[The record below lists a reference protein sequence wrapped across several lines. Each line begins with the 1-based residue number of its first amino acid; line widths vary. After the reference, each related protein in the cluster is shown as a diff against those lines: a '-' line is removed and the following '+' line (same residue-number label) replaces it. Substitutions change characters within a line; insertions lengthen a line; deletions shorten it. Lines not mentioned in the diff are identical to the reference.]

1 MAATKKG
8 TTEIMAIDEFQK
20 TFDSTRSSMENLH
33 VVLLNNKSLR
43 PTEADVELKKCAQ
56 LHTSVQQQIE
66 VVIELGNRVLNRLA
80 EAYAPPRVAPTP
92 QMLSTTNVLTPTNN
106 HTTAI
111 SCHESHNNNHNVQT
125 HINATCATAN
135 TPAARLPLPTDLQY
149 ARARIELLLNQIERK
164 QTEIRTA
171 WLELLQSIREAR
183 ELTHLEEGVAF
194 VTNWIL
200 QTAEQML
207 SRQYSIGGDVHSC
220 ETLRAAHDVL
230 ELECRETY
238 GFYAELLYK
247 IDAFAGV
254 KDSHA
259 YKDLMSQCDFMQFVC
274 RSFATRLERRRNV
287 LITSLRFFRL
297 VSEYFDRTTAVFE
310 TLVMGNKIAEENFV
324 AAAETLQQLKESQ
337 LSLANLERELVKEG
351 EKLSDMLAMPVK
363 DALGRDLHIDY
374 SEDIG
379 NVRDILDTT
388 LARRNIFG
396 DSVELQKLTLEQV
409 THIYTYEQDGRMA
422 IKWMEDLYNVMIKCH
437 SHVGCNIHEI
447 QVQKDELQTF
457 QETGKSI
464 YNYGCQLLEASQA
477 LRISCRLDAE
487 AIPQRMSQQLRQT
500 WHRLQA
506 ISQEHMTRLRV
517 SAVFHRSVEEYCQQL
532 QELRLSVRNLKQ
544 TPNSSSGI
552 SSESDT
558 RASPPIIIGGREA
571 ADETVER
578 EGRVGAEEE
587 ITTQN
592 IDGYADKSTTT
603 SVTMPTGGAS
613 GAAALLRDQLRKHLM
628 VREQLLLEVGR
639 MVRLGRL
646 LKTRLKEPFVLD
658 AVTGMSITVDELA
671 TDASSSAGDTQTQSS
686 SPVGTVDS
694 ASTADSN
701 TIVIKPTGNNDIAC
715 AAISHK
721 LQEIA
726 EVAESLDASIRD
738 VQQDAEALEV
748 NATNTAEKKR
758 EAMRSYSSEDWH
770 SRSTEDDS
778 FVTASEGNFTPHSHS
793 SSYQTASGRTSSFI
807 SCDKSSFDVSEADD
821 STFAST
827 FEIPVD
833 INMSYDGTEHS
844 FVSAQQQD
852 STPSP
857 QQQELQQ
864 QNTHESPTDGGAYAL
879 PPTNDDGDGSSIAD
893 IEELHS
899 QSVTPT
905 PGDGDVEH
913 YNFQSIPIE
922 SESDL
927 ESSCIVDSPSLQVL
941 TEEVSVTSVTPE
953 SPDKLYI
960 KVVELEPKITTLG
973 TNLDESIR
981 LQRDHD
987 ETLRNIQ
994 NLPGPMDEF
1003 VQKADKLLASK
1014 RISSELVNA
1023 MADTLNIIWQDILH
1037 LLHDR
1042 QHILHLGTQLQEKMA
1057 QCQRRMDQL
1066 EVACIDTM
1074 LPIEVTAVQEFLNKF
1089 KQLRIDMLTAVMAA
1103 LKDGNELLAQLK
1115 ELVNL
1120 ETLDTRPE
1128 HIKRDAAR
1136 ALHQVQLWLE
1146 ALHDRRNA
1154 LETAWQTRKVQL
1166 EHCLTLALLGRELDE
1181 VEAALRQQR
1190 SEVDSLFS
1198 LGECEHSANNALH
1211 NYREWKQQALL
1222 LRDRALKITRAKEKL
1237 QASGTFTGD
1246 EACARAYN
1254 VLSACTEHLD
1264 LVDQRE
1270 HWLQQSRDFFA
1281 KAENTLSVLEKLE
1294 VELAN
1299 VRLPPNTPESFAMYA
1314 KVTRDV
1320 RSFTEEPLR
1329 LGYSILDEVGRTQ
1342 PETQGVKRVL
1352 DEIENRKTYIES
1364 ICSTSNEDHQRVQKA
1379 LADFL
1384 AQYNDLLNWLM
1395 SSGQLYL
1402 QQHVDMGSTLEQSK
1416 QFLLQHHE
1424 LMQDLEIKGELINLL
1439 LESIKAH
1446 LESLSPQQ
1454 RYDVDSKAEA
1464 LHKHW
1469 IELKDLVLKRVDC
1482 VSLLIEFFEKAN
1494 ELASQL
1500 DNLDKQLK
1508 QTADEQKLQF
1518 LQENWKHIRADYADL
1533 KSLGTRFINL
1543 KIVDP
1548 YLETK
1553 SSVTAVEDILN
1564 GFSKR
1569 QVDVTTSLDNWTT
1582 QIAEKREVEIILEK
1596 IMSDN
1601 EETATKTTQ
1610 VDTQLYPVFTS
1621 SSLDARQLHTI
1632 TSDKLTHVLQDIDK
1646 AQDELQHR
1654 IHTTLGIQT
1663 KNPESL
1669 QKIEQVISNLRA
1681 LKSKLEGI
1689 RYDYKTLLE
1698 NILKFLVEITELQR
1712 NIDDFFAKQQQQQSQ
1727 LGSSGEV
1734 ADIERTIV
1742 EHEKFRDNCMDK
1754 FRSLITQSELL
1765 IDRVRALEPPG
1776 AREID
1781 TDRILKLLEN
1791 LRLHFEA
1798 GNSERMSR
1806 LERLG
1811 KLEQF
1816 KTDLCDI
1823 NRSLDSVSKQLHEIN
1838 GQSVDS
1844 LAAAKTTSLAF
1855 EYFERT
1861 IENSMPTFLVPVK
1874 HQLRWGHNSK
1884 PLKLLEKRID
1894 KFTET
1899 TSEQLLITNP
1909 ESQTYVREELQKLNE
1924 KWRHFK
1930 DQVKNKR
1937 KSLDQ
1942 ATEFF
1947 EKVEKIDAEYREI
1960 SYFYNSVSNKI
1971 TYLRDPVEASNLV
1984 NDIEKYVVTREGPLL
1999 DKLEQA
2005 AQCAHDLNKVS
2016 TLYNDVR
2023 GIFQAF
2029 MKLRSDISVVQE
2041 RLKNEERL
2049 REQREKEAREQEE
2062 RERVAREAEAK
2073 ERAARE
2079 SEERER
2085 VARELAAREQ
2095 ALREEEARLQAIRE
2109 QTARE
2114 QAAREQAAREEE
2126 ARLQALREQAQ
2137 RDEEARLQALREQA
2151 RREEEARLE
2160 ALRQEE
2166 ARLQT
2171 LREQTKR
2178 EEEARLQALREQAAR
2193 EEEARLQ
2200 ALREQARREEE
2211 VRLET
2216 IRKEETRLQALREQ
2230 TKREEEARLQALREH
2245 ASREEEARLQFLREQ
2260 AKREEEN
2267 RLLALR
2273 EQATRE
2279 EEARLQALREQT
2291 KRDEYARLQS
2301 VRDQIDHQRIVTE
2314 NIRKDIQVNEIF
2326 TEIKYVSPRFN
2337 RQLKDAITR
2346 EGDKFTFECEVIG
2359 NPEPAVEWFKD
2370 GISIQNNPDYK
2381 TTYERGTCRLVIE
2394 ETFTADS
2401 ARFSCRASNL
2411 VGSNETSGNLSVRE
2425 NAIEMQM
2432 VPPRIIRFL
2441 ESGKATEGSTFQF
2454 LCVVSGNPLPTVQW
2468 YKNDKCIDDS
2478 PDYVI
2483 NYNNGEA
2490 TLRFEEVFLEDDAV
2504 YTCSASNPA
2513 GIEHCSASLIVEP
2526 LEPTEVPHFKIP
2538 LSNAMARVGQK
2549 IKLEALIGGI
2559 PRPDIFWMHNGK
2571 PYVPRDSKYEYGRAT
2586 LIIPQAYPN
2595 DAGVYVLTAKN
2606 LAGEAYSSCN
2616 VVVKGRLPNE
2626 TSDSELASDMEPI
2639 KPSVQLPL
2647 KDVSIFE
2654 GKPVRL
2660 DCVIVGQPEPEVIW
2674 YHNERPVKESADVQ
2688 LLFQGDRCSLIVQEV
2703 YQEDAG
2709 NYKVV
2714 AINSAGEASSSCE
2727 LKVTPLNIAEPATR
2741 AQSERQSV
2749 PKETLPKFDKFLT
2762 DVLADEGETV
2772 EMEVS
2777 VSGDQPLTAKWY
2789 LANKELCESERLSMN
2804 DNTAIGAFKLILK
2817 NVVSDDRGVYTVK
2830 VSNNT
2835 GDAKCFS
2842 QLNVKSVNAPENQRS
2857 QQVEPVEKF
2866 TCPEFKELFSDKQAY
2881 ADDMVKFECIVK
2893 GKPTPKVHWCFNEQP
2908 VHGHNF
2914 LVSTSGERQVL
2925 TIQKASIDTVG
2936 KISCI
2941 AENEIG
2947 KATCAAYLNLL
2958 GPGMQLQLPATSDL
2972 QTSTQEHNTESSRVI
2987 IKKQTFTTTST
2998 SQISS
3003 FEGNMPQT
3011 EIHHSSAHIDQ
3022 SLKQLGAQQ
3031 PEVIE
3036 THHYQ
3041 ELHKSKD
3048 MSTPNVQQKSFTLVQ
3063 SAGNGPSQQP
3073 AITGT
3078 AGVAV
3083 PESPTRLR
3091 KQIAP
3096 RFTTPLTG
3104 KIVDQGTDVAME
3116 AIYDGFPSPEIKVEK
3131 NGEQLFENQR
3141 LKIENRCNRISIEL
3155 KQVGVADA
3163 GRYAVTATNTMGQS
3177 TSTADLVVKKT
3188 IFPPVFGRRLQA
3200 QVVKRGEKII
3210 MEVEVTGLPE
3220 PTVTWM
3226 KDDKPIQEAGV
3237 SQHRLLSQ
3245 GNSYKLI
3252 IEKGQYSDSG
3262 KYMVKATNAGGE
3274 AKSIADCA
3282 ILEPSP
3288 ERLQEVVKT
3297 IVYETPVD
3305 LKTETF
3311 AKEPPSFETTQTDIS
3326 TASDLHGLSES
3337 KIVTEHRCTTEATMR
3352 LEHKQAYLDLPTL
3365 SERPKT
3371 PTAATNIS
3379 TSTEL
3384 PDWQHVKSVSTNTDS
3399 TRSKTGSTQT
3409 PPQVP
3414 PKPYTTSNNIAP
3426 TPTTQQSQFQST
3438 LSTELDGSYK
3448 GVGETP
3454 LLTSATTTTSTSKYE
3469 STTSEKKSSSF
3480 DFFKKIESQ
3489 GGTQPAPPG
3498 ERYQKQEVNAV
3509 NKRMTPL
3516 TISRPSGAT
3525 AQSATLEDD
3534 LKNLNLIPG
3543 SPPEICF
3550 IPKFEATNGKPQM
3563 INDRIKILEASQQSP
3578 KEPPIGGV
3586 RTLPLLPVSQTFKH
3600 ESTMSK
3606 EVKVEYGQPIIR
3618 PAATLP
3624 APQQF
3629 TRSPS
3634 PKPSAEGVAMS
3645 KLWTPSNLSGY
3656 ESGTSELEQRYKT
3669 ETETDTKMEQRE
3681 IRVQK
3686 VPTPAPDLSAPYLVK
3701 EISKAINVPTTPQRE
3716 KTPLDDIHLVPGS
3729 PPEICFAPKPEV
3741 RRQSLVEHMEKT
3753 LEQNLQQG
3761 PSKVLPMSVPTLTP
3775 TTTPQVAK
3783 TTTTYKPPPPV
3794 IPTKLTVGQPY
3805 ESDYESDRW
3814 KYSGSESD
3822 EASFRPV
3829 GKSVPDGLVG
3839 TPTVPTTHHTFKT
3852 SGYAADTE
3860 DISSFRKM
3868 ESTHQES
3875 RSFYESTS
3883 SSKSSQQLPQAPMTS
3898 LFKTPPQQPQYT
3910 PQFTPAPAPA
3920 PSQSFY
3926 QQPQLEK
3933 QPPAPLYYSSKE
3945 EGGHEKQLYSDK
3957 NEYRREEKDYKS
3969 VSSMSSSY
3977 YNASNIS
3984 NISNISAPKYQSV
3997 PLKLPT
4003 PTVTPVPAQRK
4014 TPAEFSDYSSEVEER
4029 FRSVSR
4035 TQESDNE
4042 IKGYR
4047 VVFPP
4052 TPTPKSHLTNGH
4064 KSPAVVVTPSPMDF
4078 EPTPPAV
4085 STYPRQKFEPIKK
4098 EVRHEIKTES
4108 KEQKQYFQ
4116 QQKTQQQQQ
4125 VYKPKPVAAKFIA
4138 ATQQQQQQQP
4148 QPRYEPRAQPAL
4160 YYNAIAGTPLHMAKM
4175 ATETKNVMHMK
4186 ESSESCQRV
4195 VNMQQ
4200 TKRVIHFDSQKEQQQ
4215 ERQVSTPLEPFPYSP
4230 SPSRYTPTQQAR
4242 VPPPPTPTK
4251 FVPGEFRE
4259 SDYESE
4265 VENAKIGPL
4274 WMPHGENGP
4283 LRFRHVEPPQTGRA
4297 CSVPRAYERIL
4308 SPMEFDRGPEMP
4320 TKIKVDPNELRSQR
4334 GSSLSAT
4341 GTTTSQRT
4349 QSLNRHSSMKSST
4362 SSSYQQR
4369 YQTLQPDATVVE
4381 KRFPRDDMNL
4391 KVGSPPKYGYVQSHI
4406 DQQGKQMSS
4415 TFLQKSHQFI
4425 SDITSDL
4432 QQKSSKTTKI
4442 YNGSAEPKVIT
4453 HSFRPG
4459 FKRAP
4464 SEGDNK
4470 PQAYRDESRVSQYG
4484 TKCVD
4489 PNTGLIY
4496 FKYDF
4501 GYEFGIL
4508 FPGEGHKFVSNQWNS
4523 SSSTLPP
4530 RHASAT
4536 PTQQLLQGG
4545 RKSPYPLSGGDGELV
4560 IPVQHE
4566 RTTAATPTR
4575 SFTPTQLSVPYA
4587 RPASSLSGYYS
4598 DTGTASR
4605 RSPAPPGV
4613 RGVGGGVSGVHRLKK
4628 RYSLPNTQVID
4639 INIDRLH
4646 DNEPLNRLAY
4656 LNTAIELPSDV
4667 PVNAHLNRDDYPKRA
4682 PQFITPLKEY
4692 AVMLG
4697 QIARFE
4703 CIVQSHPP
4711 ANVTWSRNGV
4721 ALQNNAKYAIEYRN
4735 GVCRLTIPQAYPD
4748 DAGVY
4753 ACTATNP
4760 LGTATTS
4767 GQLLVQAKRL

>member
-1 MAATKKG
+1 MEEDVLNALQTRTAYLAGGYDRAGKIIVVVNIINDLQLWNRRCLELSIAYLKSALSAATLQRGVTVIVDAQKSTTRITRTHARIIYALFDEITVNLFLVRAEGFWEKHVDTCTSKSQAKG
-8 TTEIMAIDEFQK
+8 EPIVLSKARLIKYFDLSQLPEELGGTLSFNYDLWLQQRKAIDEFQK
-20 TFDSTRSSMENLH
+20 TFDSTLSSMENLH

-66 VVIELGNRVLNRLA
+66 VVIELGNRVLNRLS
-80 EAYAPPRVAPTP
+80 EAYAPPIAAPTP
-92 QMLSTTNVLTPTNN
+92 QISATTNVLTPAINN
-106 HTTAI
+106 TATI
-111 SCHESHNNNHNVQT
+111 PCHESHNNNNSVQT
-125 HINATCATAN
+125 QTNFNCTTAN
-135 TPAARLPLPTDLQY
+135 TPATRLPLPPDLQY

-324 AAAETLQQLKESQ
+324 TAAETLQQLKESQ
-337 LSLANLERELVKEG
+337 LSLGNLERELVKEG

-409 THIYTYEQDGRMA
+409 THIYTYEADGRMA

-487 AIPQRMSQQLRQT
+487 AIPQRMSQQLQHT

-558 RASPPIIIGGREA
+558 RASPPIIIGGRETV
-571 ADETVER
+571 DEAVER
-578 EGRVGAEEE
+578 SSRDGAEEE
-587 ITTQN
+587 GTTHS
-592 IDGYADKSTTT
+592 IGGYADKSTTT
-603 SVTMPTGGAS
+603 SVTTTTKGGAS
-613 GAAALLRDQLRKHLM
+613 GAAALLRDQLRKHLV

-686 SPVGTVDS
+686 SSPVGTVDS
-694 ASTADSN
+694 ASTVDSN

-726 EVAESLDASIRD
+726 EVAESLDAAIRD

-748 NATNTAEKKR
+748 NATSSAEKKR

-827 FEIPVD
+827 FEIPAD

-857 QQQELQQ
+857 QQQELHQQ
-864 QNTHESPTDGGAYAL
+864 QNTNDSPSDGG
-879 PPTNDDGDGSSIAD
+879 DDGDGSSIAD

-913 YNFQSIPIE
+913 YNYQSIPIE

-927 ESSCIVDSPSLQVL
+927 ESSCIADSPSLQVL
-941 TEEVSVTSVTPE
+941 TEEVPVTSVTPE

-1037 LLHDR
+1037 LLQDR
-1042 QHILHLGTQLQEKMA
+1042 QHILHLATQLQEKMA

-1074 LPIEVTAVQEFLNKF
+1074 LPIEVAAVQEFLNKF

-1136 ALHQVQLWLE
+1136 AVHQVQLWLE
-1146 ALHDRRNA
+1146 APHDRRNA

-1198 LGECEHSANNALH
+1198 LGECEHTANNALH

-1299 VRLPPNTPESFAMYA
+1299 VRLPPNTPESFTMYA

-1379 LADFL
+1379 LSDFL

-1698 NILKFLVEITELQR
+1698 NILKFLAEITELQR

-1727 LGSSGEV
+1727 LGGSGGDV
-1734 ADIERTIV
+1734 ADIERTIT
-1742 EHEKFRDNCMDK
+1742 EHEKFRDTCMDK

-1838 GQSVDS
+1838 EQSVDS

-2062 RERVAREAEAK
+2062 RERAAREAEAK

-2079 SEERER
+2079 SAERER

-2095 ALREEEARLQAIRE
+2095 ALRDEEARLLVIRE
-2109 QTARE
+2109 QAARE

-2151 RREEEARLE
+2151 RREEETRLE

-2166 ARLQT
+2166 ARLQV

-2211 VRLET
+2211 ARLET
-2216 IRKEETRLQALREQ
+2216 LRKEEARLQALREQ
-2230 TKREEEARLQALREH
+2230 TKREEEARLQALREQTV
-2245 ASREEEARLQFLREQ
+2245 REEEARLQALREQ
-2260 AKREEEN
+2260 ARREEEN

-2291 KRDEYARLQS
+2291 KRDEFARLQS

-2326 TEIKYVSPRFN
+2326 TEIKYASPRFN

-2346 EGDKFTFECEVIG
+2346 EGDKFTFECEVVG

-2381 TTYERGTCRLVIE
+2381 TTYERGICRLVIE

-2411 VGSNETSGNLSVRE
+2411 VGSNETSANLSVRE

-2432 VPPRIIRFL
+2432 VPPRIVRFL
-2441 ESGKATEGSTFQF
+2441 ESGKATEGSTFEF

-2688 LLFQGDRCSLIVQEV
+2688 LLFQGDRCSLIIQEV

-2741 AQSERQSV
+2741 AQTERQSV

-2789 LANKELCESERLSMN
+2789 LANKELSESERLSMSAN
-2804 DNTAIGAFKLILK
+2804 PAVGGFKLILK

-2830 VSNNT
+2830 VSNNA

-2857 QQVEPVEKF
+2857 QQVEPVEKL

-2914 LVSTSGERQVL
+2914 LVSTSGDRQVL

-2958 GPGMQLQLPATSDL
+2958 GPGMQLLPATSDL
-2972 QTSTQEHNTESSRVI
+2972 QTSTQEHNTESSRVT

-3048 MSTPNVQQKSFTLVQ
+3048 MSTPNVQQKLFTLVQ

-3141 LKIENRCNRISIEL
+3141 LKIENRCNRVSIEL

-3252 IEKGQYSDSG
+3252 IEKGQSSDSG

-3297 IVYETPVD
+3297 IVYETPAE
-3305 LKTETF
+3305 LKTE
-3311 AKEPPSFETTQTDIS
+3311 
-3326 TASDLHGLSES
+3326 
-3337 KIVTEHRCTTEATMR
+3337 
-3352 LEHKQAYLDLPTL
+3352 
-3365 SERPKT
+3365 
-3371 PTAATNIS
+3371 N
-3379 TSTEL
+3379 
-3384 PDWQHVKSVSTNTDS
+3384 
-3399 TRSKTGSTQT
+3399 
-3409 PPQVP
+3409 
-3414 PKPYTTSNNIAP
+3414 
-3426 TPTTQQSQFQST
+3426 
-3438 LSTELDGSYK
+3438 
-3448 GVGETP
+3448 
-3454 LLTSATTTTSTSKYE
+3454 
-3469 STTSEKKSSSF
+3469 
-3480 DFFKKIESQ
+3480 
-3489 GGTQPAPPG
+3489 
-3498 ERYQKQEVNAV
+3498 
-3509 NKRMTPL
+3509 
-3516 TISRPSGAT
+3516 
-3525 AQSATLEDD
+3525 
-3534 LKNLNLIPG
+3534 
-3543 SPPEICF
+3543 
-3550 IPKFEATNGKPQM
+3550 
-3563 INDRIKILEASQQSP
+3563 
-3578 KEPPIGGV
+3578 
-3586 RTLPLLPVSQTFKH
+3586 
-3600 ESTMSK
+3600 
-3606 EVKVEYGQPIIR
+3606 
-3618 PAATLP
+3618 
-3624 APQQF
+3624 
-3629 TRSPS
+3629 
-3634 PKPSAEGVAMS
+3634 
-3645 KLWTPSNLSGY
+3645 
-3656 ESGTSELEQRYKT
+3656 
-3669 ETETDTKMEQRE
+3669 
-3681 IRVQK
+3681 
-3686 VPTPAPDLSAPYLVK
+3686 
-3701 EISKAINVPTTPQRE
+3701 
-3716 KTPLDDIHLVPGS
+3716 
-3729 PPEICFAPKPEV
+3729 
-3741 RRQSLVEHMEKT
+3741 
-3753 LEQNLQQG
+3753 
-3761 PSKVLPMSVPTLTP
+3761 
-3775 TTTPQVAK
+3775 
-3783 TTTTYKPPPPV
+3783 
-3794 IPTKLTVGQPY
+3794 
-3805 ESDYESDRW
+3805 
-3814 KYSGSESD
+3814 
-3822 EASFRPV
+3822 
-3829 GKSVPDGLVG
+3829 
-3839 TPTVPTTHHTFKT
+3839 
-3852 SGYAADTE
+3852 
-3860 DISSFRKM
+3860 
-3868 ESTHQES
+3868 
-3875 RSFYESTS
+3875 
-3883 SSKSSQQLPQAPMTS
+3883 
-3898 LFKTPPQQPQYT
+3898 
-3910 PQFTPAPAPA
+3910 
-3920 PSQSFY
+3920 
-3926 QQPQLEK
+3926 
-3933 QPPAPLYYSSKE
+3933 
-3945 EGGHEKQLYSDK
+3945 
-3957 NEYRREEKDYKS
+3957 YKS

-3997 PLKLPT
+3997 PLKIPT

-4125 VYKPKPVAAKFIA
+4125 QVYKPKPVAAKFIA
-4138 ATQQQQQQQP
+4138 ATQQQQQQQQQ
-4148 QPRYEPRAQPAL
+4148 QPRYEPRPQPAL
-4160 YYNAIAGTPLHMAKM
+4160 YYNAIAGTPLHTAKM

-4186 ESSESCQRV
+4186 ESSETCQRV

-4200 TKRVIHFDSQKEQQQ
+4200 TKRVIHFDSQKEQQ

-4230 SPSRYTPTQQAR
+4230 SPSRYTPTQQTR

-4259 SDYESE
+4259 SDYDSE
-4265 VENAKIGPL
+4265 IENAKIRPL
-4274 WMPHGENGP
+4274 WTPHGENGP
-4283 LRFRHVEPPQTGRA
+4283 LRFRHVEPPQMGRA
-4297 CSVPRAYERIL
+4297 CSVPRAYERVL

-4320 TKIKVDPNELRSQR
+4320 AKIKVDPNELRSQR

-4341 GTTTSQRT
+4341 SQRT
-4349 QSLNRHSSMKSST
+4349 QSLNRHSSLKSST

-4391 KVGSPPKYGYVQSHI
+4391 KVGSPPKYGYIQSQI

-4425 SDITSDL
+4425 SDITNDL

-4523 SSSTLPP
+4523 SSSALPP

-4536 PTQQLLQGG
+4536 PTQQLLQSG
-4545 RKSPYPLSGGDGELV
+4545 RKSPYPLSGGVDELV

-4575 SFTPTQLSVPYA
+4575 AFTPTRLSVPYA
-4587 RPASSLSGYYS
+4587 RPASAQSGYYS
-4598 DTGTASR
+4598 DTGSASR

-4613 RGVGGGVSGVHRLKK
+4613 RSVGGGAASGVHRLKK
-4628 RYSLPNTQVID
+4628 RYSLPNTQVIH

-4646 DNEPLNRLAY
+4646 DNEPLNRLSY
-4656 LNTAIELPSDV
+4656 LNTATELPSDV

-4703 CIVQSHPP
+4703 CIVQSHPT

-4721 ALQNNAKYAIEYRN
+4721 ALQNSAKYVIEYRN

>member
-1 MAATKKG
+1 MERHRTL
-8 TTEIMAIDEFQK
+8 D
-20 TFDSTRSSMENLH
+20 SSMS
-33 VVLLNNKSLR
+33 SLYSGSNVSNTPSAQR
-43 PTEADVELKKCAQ
+43 QQHDNYNYPTLSSS
-56 LHTSVQQQIE
+56 TS
-66 VVIELGNRVLNRLA
+66 
-80 EAYAPPRVAPTP
+80 PTP
-92 QMLSTTNVLTPTNN
+92 SAGGTAGISGVGLLTGASSTNALA
-106 HTTAI
+106 TAGG
-111 SCHESHNNNHNVQT
+111 SNST
-125 HINATCATAN
+125 NATARHASELSLCSGEGGVGGGLRATTIGTVVVRCGPIQLVIA
-135 TPAARLPLPTDLQY
+135 
-149 ARARIELLLNQIERK
+149 
-164 QTEIRTA
+164 
-171 WLELLQSIREAR
+171 LLQ
-183 ELTHLEEGVAF
+183 
-194 VTNWIL
+194 
-200 QTAEQML
+200 
-207 SRQYSIGGDVHSC
+207 
-220 ETLRAAHDVL
+220 
-230 ELECRETY
+230 
-238 GFYAELLYK
+238 
-247 IDAFAGV
+247 
-254 KDSHA
+254 
-259 YKDLMSQCDFMQFVC
+259 
-274 RSFATRLERRRNV
+274 
-287 LITSLRFFRL
+287 
-297 VSEYFDRTTAVFE
+297 
-310 TLVMGNKIAEENFV
+310 
-324 AAAETLQQLKESQ
+324 
-337 LSLANLERELVKEG
+337 
-351 EKLSDMLAMPVK
+351 
-363 DALGRDLHIDY
+363 
-374 SEDIG
+374 
-379 NVRDILDTT
+379 
-388 LARRNIFG
+388 
-396 DSVELQKLTLEQV
+396 
-409 THIYTYEQDGRMA
+409 
-422 IKWMEDLYNVMIKCH
+422 
-437 SHVGCNIHEI
+437 
-447 QVQKDELQTF
+447 
-457 QETGKSI
+457 
-464 YNYGCQLLEASQA
+464 
-477 LRISCRLDAE
+477 
-487 AIPQRMSQQLRQT
+487 
-500 WHRLQA
+500 
-506 ISQEHMTRLRV
+506 
-517 SAVFHRSVEEYCQQL
+517 
-532 QELRLSVRNLKQ
+532 
-544 TPNSSSGI
+544 
-552 SSESDT
+552 
-558 RASPPIIIGGREA
+558 
-571 ADETVER
+571 
-578 EGRVGAEEE
+578 
-587 ITTQN
+587 
-592 IDGYADKSTTT
+592 
-603 SVTMPTGGAS
+603 
-613 GAAALLRDQLRKHLM
+613 
-628 VREQLLLEVGR
+628 
-639 MVRLGRL
+639 
-646 LKTRLKEPFVLD
+646 
-658 AVTGMSITVDELA
+658 
-671 TDASSSAGDTQTQSS
+671 
-686 SPVGTVDS
+686 
-694 ASTADSN
+694 
-701 TIVIKPTGNNDIAC
+701 
-715 AAISHK
+715 
-721 LQEIA
+721 
-726 EVAESLDASIRD
+726 
-738 VQQDAEALEV
+738 
-748 NATNTAEKKR
+748 
-758 EAMRSYSSEDWH
+758 
-770 SRSTEDDS
+770 
-778 FVTASEGNFTPHSHS
+778 
-793 SSYQTASGRTSSFI
+793 
-807 SCDKSSFDVSEADD
+807 
-821 STFAST
+821 
-827 FEIPVD
+827 
-833 INMSYDGTEHS
+833 
-844 FVSAQQQD
+844 
-852 STPSP
+852 
-857 QQQELQQ
+857 
-864 QNTHESPTDGGAYAL
+864 
-879 PPTNDDGDGSSIAD
+879 
-893 IEELHS
+893 
-899 QSVTPT
+899 
-905 PGDGDVEH
+905 
-913 YNFQSIPIE
+913 
-922 SESDL
+922 
-927 ESSCIVDSPSLQVL
+927 
-941 TEEVSVTSVTPE
+941 

-981 LQRDHD
+981 LQKDHD

-1042 QHILHLGTQLQEKMA
+1042 QHILHLATQLQEKMA

-1136 ALHQVQLWLE
+1136 AVHQVQLWLE

-1154 LETAWQTRKVQL
+1154 LESAWQTRKVQL

-1181 VEAALRQQR
+1181 VEATLRQQR
-1190 SEVDSLFS
+1190 SEVDNLFS
-1198 LGECEHSANNALH
+1198 LGECEHTANNALH

-1254 VLSACTEHLD
+1254 VLSSCTEHLD

-1379 LADFL
+1379 LSDFL

-1669 QKIEQVISNLRA
+1669 QKIEQVISNLRS

-1698 NILKFLVEITELQR
+1698 NILKFLAEITELQR
-1712 NIDDFFAKQQQQQSQ
+1712 NIDDFFAKQQQQHSQ
-1727 LGSSGEV
+1727 LGGSGGDV
-1734 ADIERTIV
+1734 ADIERTIA
-1742 EHEKFRDNCMDK
+1742 EHEKFRDTCMDK

-1816 KTDLCDI
+1816 KMDLCDI

-1838 GQSVDS
+1838 EQSVDS

-1861 IENSMPTFLVPVK
+1861 IE
-1874 HQLRWGHNSK
+1874 
-1884 PLKLLEKRID
+1884 LLEKRID

-1909 ESQTYVREELQKLNE
+1909 ESQTYVREELQKLND

-1930 DQVKNKR
+1930 DQVKSKR

-2005 AQCAHDLNKVS
+2005 AQCVHDLNKVS

-2041 RLKNEERL
+2041 RLKNEERM

-2062 RERVAREAEAK
+2062 RERAAREAEAK

-2079 SEERER
+2079 LAERER

-2095 ALREEEARLQAIRE
+2095 ALREEEARLLAIRE
-2109 QTARE
+2109 QAARE

-2166 ARLQT
+2166 ARLQV

-2211 VRLET
+2211 ARLET
-2216 IRKEETRLQALREQ
+2216 LRKEEARLQALREQ
-2230 TKREEEARLQALREH
+2230 TMREEEARMQALREQAAREEEARLQALREQ
-2245 ASREEEARLQFLREQ
+2245 AR
-2260 AKREEEN
+2260 REEEN
-2267 RLLALR
+2267 RLLTLR

-2291 KRDEYARLQS
+2291 KRDEFARLQS

-2326 TEIKYVSPRFN
+2326 TEIKYASPRFN

-2346 EGDKFTFECEVIG
+2346 EGDKFTFECEVVG

-2381 TTYERGTCRLVIE
+2381 TTYERGICRLVIE

-2411 VGSNETSGNLSVRE
+2411 VGSNETSANLSVRE

-2432 VPPRIIRFL
+2432 VPPRIVRFL
-2441 ESGKATEGSTFQF
+2441 QSGKATEGSTFEF

-2688 LLFQGDRCSLIVQEV
+2688 LLFQGDRCSLIIQEV

-2714 AINSAGEASSSCE
+2714 AINSAGEAASSCE

-2741 AQSERQSV
+2741 AQTERQSV

-2789 LANKELCESERLSMN
+2789 LANKELSESERLSMSSN
-2804 DNTAIGAFKLILK
+2804 PAVGAFKLILK

-2830 VSNNT
+2830 VSNNA

-2842 QLNVKSVNAPENQRS
+2842 QLNVKSVNAPENQRN
-2857 QQVEPVEKF
+2857 QQVEPVEKL
-2866 TCPEFKELFSDKQAY
+2866 TCPEFKELFSDKQAH
-2881 ADDMVKFECIVK
+2881 ADDMVKFECIVR

-2914 LVSTSGERQVL
+2914 LVSTSGSRQVL
-2925 TIQKASIDTVG
+2925 TVQKASIDTVG

-2958 GPGMQLQLPATSDL
+2958 GPGMQLLPATSDL
-2972 QTSTQEHNTESSRVI
+2972 QTSTQEHNTESSRVT

-3141 LKIENRCNRISIEL
+3141 LKIENRCNRVSIEL

-3252 IEKGQYSDSG
+3252 IEKGQSSDSG

-3297 IVYETPVD
+3297 IVYETPAE

-3311 AKEPPSFETTQTDIS
+3311 AKEPPSFETTQTEIS
-3326 TASDLHGLSES
+3326 NASDLHGLSES

-3352 LEHKQAYLDLPTL
+3352 LEHKQAYLDLPAL

-3371 PTAATNIS
+3371 PTVATNIG
-3379 TSTEL
+3379 TNTEL
-3384 PDWQHVKSVSTNTDS
+3384 PDWQHLKSASTNTDS

-3414 PKPYTTSNNIAP
+3414 PKPYTTANNIAP
-3426 TPTTQQSQFQST
+3426 TTTTQQSQFQST
-3438 LSTELDGSYK
+3438 LSTEIDGGYK

-3454 LLTSATTTTSTSKYE
+3454 LLTSATTTTSTSKFE

-3480 DFFKKIESQ
+3480 DFFKKIESL

-3498 ERYQKQEVNAV
+3498 ERYQKQEVNVV
-3509 NKRMTPL
+3509 NKRTTPL

-3534 LKNLNLIPG
+3534 LKNLNLTPG

-3550 IPKFEATNGKPQM
+3550 IPKLDTASAKPQM
-3563 INDRIKILEASQQSP
+3563 INDRIKILEASQQSQ
-3578 KEPPIGGV
+3578 KEPPTGGV

-3606 EVKVEYGQPIIR
+3606 EVKVDYGQPIIR

-3656 ESGTSELEQRYKT
+3656 ESTTSELEQKYKA
-3669 ETETDTKMEQRE
+3669 EEESDTKVAHHE

-3701 EISKAINVPTTPQRE
+3701 EISKAIHVPTTPQRE

-3741 RRQSLVEHMEKT
+3741 RRQSLVETMEKT

-3761 PSKVLPMSVPTLTP
+3761 PTKVLPMSVPTLTP
-3775 TTTPQVAK
+3775 TTALQAPKITS
-3783 TTTTYKPPPPV
+3783 TYKPPPPV
-3794 IPTKLTVGQPY
+3794 IPTKLTVGQTY

-3822 EASFRPV
+3822 EASFRPA
-3829 GKSVPDGLVG
+3829 GKSVPEGLVG
-3839 TPTVPTTHHTFKT
+3839 TPSVPTTHHTFKT

-3860 DISSFRKM
+3860 DISSYRKM

-3883 SSKSSQQLPQAPMTS
+3883 SSKSTHQLPQAPMTS
-3898 LFKTPPQQPQYT
+3898 VFKTPPQQQQYT

-3920 PSQSFY
+3920 AAQTFY

-3933 QPPAPLYYSSKE
+3933 QPPASIYYTSKE
-3945 EGGHEKQLYSDK
+3945 EGGHEKQEYSDK

-4125 VYKPKPVAAKFIA
+4125 QVYKPKPVAAKFIA
-4138 ATQQQQQQQP
+4138 ATQQQQQQKQQQQQ
-4148 QPRYEPRAQPAL
+4148 QPRYEPRPQPAL

-4175 ATETKNVMHMK
+4175 ATETKNIMHMK
-4186 ESSESCQRV
+4186 ESSETCQRV

-4200 TKRVIHFDSQKEQQQ
+4200 TKRVIHFDSQKEQQ

-4230 SPSRYTPTQQAR
+4230 SPSRYTPTQQMR

-4259 SDYESE
+4259 SDYDSE
-4265 VENAKIGPL
+4265 IENAKIRPL
-4274 WMPHGENGP
+4274 WTPHGENGP
-4283 LRFRHVEPPQTGRA
+4283 LRFRHVEPPQMGRA
-4297 CSVPRAYERIL
+4297 CSVPRAYERVL
-4308 SPMEFDRGPEMP
+4308 SPMEFDHGPEMP
-4320 TKIKVDPNELRSQR
+4320 SKIKIDPNELRSQR
-4334 GSSLSAT
+4334 GSSLSA
-4341 GTTTSQRT
+4341 TSQRT

-4391 KVGSPPKYGYVQSHI
+4391 KVGSPPKYGYIQSQI

-4425 SDITSDL
+4425 SDITSDM

-4523 SSSTLPP
+4523 SSSALPL
-4530 RHASAT
+4530 RHASGT
-4536 PTQQLLQGG
+4536 PTQQLLHSG
-4545 RKSPYPLSGGDGELV
+4545 RKSPYPLSGGVDELV

-4575 SFTPTQLSVPYA
+4575 AFTPTRLSVPYA
-4587 RPASSLSGYYS
+4587 RPASAQSGYYS
-4598 DTGTASR
+4598 DTGSASR
-4605 RSPAPPGV
+4605 RSPAPSGV
-4613 RGVGGGVSGVHRLKK
+4613 HSVSGGGAANGVHRLKK
-4628 RYSLPNTQVID
+4628 HYSLPNTQVID

-4646 DNEPLNRLAY
+4646 DNEPLNRLSY
-4656 LNTAIELPSDV
+4656 LNTATELPSDV

-4703 CIVQSHPP
+4703 CIVQSHPT

-4721 ALQNNAKYAIEYRN
+4721 ALQNSAKYVIEYRN

>member
-1 MAATKKG
+1 MERHRTL
-8 TTEIMAIDEFQK
+8 D
-20 TFDSTRSSMENLH
+20 SSMS
-33 VVLLNNKSLR
+33 SLYSGSNVSNTPSAQR
-43 PTEADVELKKCAQ
+43 QQHDNYNYPTLSSS
-56 LHTSVQQQIE
+56 TS
-66 VVIELGNRVLNRLA
+66 
-80 EAYAPPRVAPTP
+80 PTP
-92 QMLSTTNVLTPTNN
+92 SAGGTAGISGVGLLTGASSTNALA
-106 HTTAI
+106 TAGG
-111 SCHESHNNNHNVQT
+111 SNST
-125 HINATCATAN
+125 NATARHASELSLCSGEGGGGGGSGGLRATTIGTVVVRCGPIQLVIA
-135 TPAARLPLPTDLQY
+135 
-149 ARARIELLLNQIERK
+149 
-164 QTEIRTA
+164 
-171 WLELLQSIREAR
+171 LLQ
-183 ELTHLEEGVAF
+183 
-194 VTNWIL
+194 
-200 QTAEQML
+200 
-207 SRQYSIGGDVHSC
+207 
-220 ETLRAAHDVL
+220 
-230 ELECRETY
+230 
-238 GFYAELLYK
+238 
-247 IDAFAGV
+247 
-254 KDSHA
+254 
-259 YKDLMSQCDFMQFVC
+259 
-274 RSFATRLERRRNV
+274 
-287 LITSLRFFRL
+287 
-297 VSEYFDRTTAVFE
+297 
-310 TLVMGNKIAEENFV
+310 
-324 AAAETLQQLKESQ
+324 
-337 LSLANLERELVKEG
+337 
-351 EKLSDMLAMPVK
+351 
-363 DALGRDLHIDY
+363 
-374 SEDIG
+374 
-379 NVRDILDTT
+379 
-388 LARRNIFG
+388 
-396 DSVELQKLTLEQV
+396 
-409 THIYTYEQDGRMA
+409 
-422 IKWMEDLYNVMIKCH
+422 
-437 SHVGCNIHEI
+437 
-447 QVQKDELQTF
+447 
-457 QETGKSI
+457 
-464 YNYGCQLLEASQA
+464 
-477 LRISCRLDAE
+477 
-487 AIPQRMSQQLRQT
+487 
-500 WHRLQA
+500 
-506 ISQEHMTRLRV
+506 
-517 SAVFHRSVEEYCQQL
+517 
-532 QELRLSVRNLKQ
+532 
-544 TPNSSSGI
+544 
-552 SSESDT
+552 
-558 RASPPIIIGGREA
+558 
-571 ADETVER
+571 
-578 EGRVGAEEE
+578 
-587 ITTQN
+587 
-592 IDGYADKSTTT
+592 
-603 SVTMPTGGAS
+603 
-613 GAAALLRDQLRKHLM
+613 
-628 VREQLLLEVGR
+628 
-639 MVRLGRL
+639 
-646 LKTRLKEPFVLD
+646 
-658 AVTGMSITVDELA
+658 
-671 TDASSSAGDTQTQSS
+671 
-686 SPVGTVDS
+686 
-694 ASTADSN
+694 
-701 TIVIKPTGNNDIAC
+701 
-715 AAISHK
+715 
-721 LQEIA
+721 
-726 EVAESLDASIRD
+726 
-738 VQQDAEALEV
+738 
-748 NATNTAEKKR
+748 
-758 EAMRSYSSEDWH
+758 
-770 SRSTEDDS
+770 
-778 FVTASEGNFTPHSHS
+778 
-793 SSYQTASGRTSSFI
+793 
-807 SCDKSSFDVSEADD
+807 
-821 STFAST
+821 
-827 FEIPVD
+827 
-833 INMSYDGTEHS
+833 
-844 FVSAQQQD
+844 
-852 STPSP
+852 
-857 QQQELQQ
+857 
-864 QNTHESPTDGGAYAL
+864 
-879 PPTNDDGDGSSIAD
+879 
-893 IEELHS
+893 
-899 QSVTPT
+899 
-905 PGDGDVEH
+905 
-913 YNFQSIPIE
+913 
-922 SESDL
+922 
-927 ESSCIVDSPSLQVL
+927 
-941 TEEVSVTSVTPE
+941 

-1037 LLHDR
+1037 LLQDR
-1042 QHILHLGTQLQEKMA
+1042 QHILHLATQLQEKMA

-1136 ALHQVQLWLE
+1136 AVHQVQLWLE

-1198 LGECEHSANNALH
+1198 LGECEHTANNALH

-1379 LADFL
+1379 LSDFL
-1384 AQYNDLLNWLM
+1384 TQYNDLLNWLM

-1698 NILKFLVEITELQR
+1698 NILKFLAEITELQR

-1727 LGSSGEV
+1727 LGGSGGDV
-1734 ADIERTIV
+1734 ADIERTIT
-1742 EHEKFRDNCMDK
+1742 EHEKFRDTCMDK

-1798 GNSERMSR
+1798 GNSERMSQ

-1838 GQSVDS
+1838 EQSVDS

-1861 IENSMPTFLVPVK
+1861 IE
-1874 HQLRWGHNSK
+1874 
-1884 PLKLLEKRID
+1884 LLEKRID

-2062 RERVAREAEAK
+2062 RERAAREAEAK

-2079 SEERER
+2079 SAERER

-2095 ALREEEARLQAIRE
+2095 ALREEEARLLAIRE
-2109 QTARE
+2109 QAARE

-2166 ARLQT
+2166 ARLQV

-2211 VRLET
+2211 ARLET
-2216 IRKEETRLQALREQ
+2216 LRKEEARLQALREQ
-2230 TKREEEARLQALREH
+2230 TKREEEARLQALREQT
-2245 ASREEEARLQFLREQ
+2245 AREEEARLQALREQ
-2260 AKREEEN
+2260 ARREEEN

-2291 KRDEYARLQS
+2291 KRDEFARLQS

-2326 TEIKYVSPRFN
+2326 TEIKYASPRFN

-2346 EGDKFTFECEVIG
+2346 EGDKFTFECEVVG

-2381 TTYERGTCRLVIE
+2381 TTYERGICRLVIE

-2411 VGSNETSGNLSVRE
+2411 VGSNETSANLSVRE

-2432 VPPRIIRFL
+2432 VPPRIVRFL
-2441 ESGKATEGSTFQF
+2441 ESGKATEGSTFEF

-2688 LLFQGDRCSLIVQEV
+2688 LLFQGDRCSLIIQEV

-2714 AINSAGEASSSCE
+2714 AINSAGEAASSCE

-2741 AQSERQSV
+2741 AQTERQSV

-2789 LANKELCESERLSMN
+2789 LANKELSESERLSMSAN
-2804 DNTAIGAFKLILK
+2804 PAVGAFKLILK

-2830 VSNNT
+2830 VLNNA

-2857 QQVEPVEKF
+2857 QQVEPVEKL

-2914 LVSTSGERQVL
+2914 LVSTSGDRQVL

-2958 GPGMQLQLPATSDL
+2958 GPGMQLLPATSDL
-2972 QTSTQEHNTESSRVI
+2972 QTSTQEHNTESSRVT

-3048 MSTPNVQQKSFTLVQ
+3048 MSTPNVQQKLFTLVQ

-3141 LKIENRCNRISIEL
+3141 LKIENRCNRVSIEL

-3252 IEKGQYSDSG
+3252 IEKGQSSDSG

-3297 IVYETPVD
+3297 IVYETPAE
-3305 LKTETF
+3305 LKTE
-3311 AKEPPSFETTQTDIS
+3311 
-3326 TASDLHGLSES
+3326 
-3337 KIVTEHRCTTEATMR
+3337 
-3352 LEHKQAYLDLPTL
+3352 
-3365 SERPKT
+3365 
-3371 PTAATNIS
+3371 
-3379 TSTEL
+3379 
-3384 PDWQHVKSVSTNTDS
+3384 
-3399 TRSKTGSTQT
+3399 
-3409 PPQVP
+3409 
-3414 PKPYTTSNNIAP
+3414 
-3426 TPTTQQSQFQST
+3426 
-3438 LSTELDGSYK
+3438 
-3448 GVGETP
+3448 
-3454 LLTSATTTTSTSKYE
+3454 
-3469 STTSEKKSSSF
+3469 
-3480 DFFKKIESQ
+3480 
-3489 GGTQPAPPG
+3489 
-3498 ERYQKQEVNAV
+3498 
-3509 NKRMTPL
+3509 
-3516 TISRPSGAT
+3516 
-3525 AQSATLEDD
+3525 
-3534 LKNLNLIPG
+3534 
-3543 SPPEICF
+3543 
-3550 IPKFEATNGKPQM
+3550 
-3563 INDRIKILEASQQSP
+3563 
-3578 KEPPIGGV
+3578 
-3586 RTLPLLPVSQTFKH
+3586 
-3600 ESTMSK
+3600 
-3606 EVKVEYGQPIIR
+3606 
-3618 PAATLP
+3618 
-3624 APQQF
+3624 
-3629 TRSPS
+3629 
-3634 PKPSAEGVAMS
+3634 
-3645 KLWTPSNLSGY
+3645 
-3656 ESGTSELEQRYKT
+3656 
-3669 ETETDTKMEQRE
+3669 
-3681 IRVQK
+3681 
-3686 VPTPAPDLSAPYLVK
+3686 
-3701 EISKAINVPTTPQRE
+3701 
-3716 KTPLDDIHLVPGS
+3716 
-3729 PPEICFAPKPEV
+3729 
-3741 RRQSLVEHMEKT
+3741 
-3753 LEQNLQQG
+3753 
-3761 PSKVLPMSVPTLTP
+3761 
-3775 TTTPQVAK
+3775 
-3783 TTTTYKPPPPV
+3783 
-3794 IPTKLTVGQPY
+3794 
-3805 ESDYESDRW
+3805 
-3814 KYSGSESD
+3814 
-3822 EASFRPV
+3822 
-3829 GKSVPDGLVG
+3829 
-3839 TPTVPTTHHTFKT
+3839 
-3852 SGYAADTE
+3852 
-3860 DISSFRKM
+3860 
-3868 ESTHQES
+3868 
-3875 RSFYESTS
+3875 
-3883 SSKSSQQLPQAPMTS
+3883 
-3898 LFKTPPQQPQYT
+3898 
-3910 PQFTPAPAPA
+3910 
-3920 PSQSFY
+3920 
-3926 QQPQLEK
+3926 
-3933 QPPAPLYYSSKE
+3933 
-3945 EGGHEKQLYSDK
+3945 
-3957 NEYRREEKDYKS
+3957 DYKS

-3997 PLKLPT
+3997 PLKIPT

-4125 VYKPKPVAAKFIA
+4125 QQVYKPKPVAAKFIA
-4138 ATQQQQQQQP
+4138 ATQQQQQQQQQ
-4148 QPRYEPRAQPAL
+4148 QPRYEPRPQPAL

-4186 ESSESCQRV
+4186 ESSETCQRV

-4200 TKRVIHFDSQKEQQQ
+4200 TKRVIHFDSQKEQQ

-4230 SPSRYTPTQQAR
+4230 SPSRYTPTQQTR

-4259 SDYESE
+4259 SDYDSE
-4265 VENAKIGPL
+4265 IENAKIRPL
-4274 WMPHGENGP
+4274 WTPHGENGP
-4283 LRFRHVEPPQTGRA
+4283 LRFRHVEPPQMGRA
-4297 CSVPRAYERIL
+4297 CSVPRAYERVL

-4320 TKIKVDPNELRSQR
+4320 AKIKVDPNELRSQR
-4334 GSSLSAT
+4334 GSSLSA
-4341 GTTTSQRT
+4341 TSQRT

-4391 KVGSPPKYGYVQSHI
+4391 KVGSPPKYGYIQSQI

-4432 QQKSSKTTKI
+4432 QQKSSKSTKI

-4523 SSSTLPP
+4523 SSSALPP

-4545 RKSPYPLSGGDGELV
+4545 RKSPYPLSGGVDELV

-4566 RTTAATPTR
+4566 RTTTATPTR
-4575 SFTPTQLSVPYA
+4575 AFTPTRLSVPYA
-4587 RPASSLSGYYS
+4587 RPASALSGYHS
-4598 DTGTASR
+4598 DTGSASR

-4613 RGVGGGVSGVHRLKK
+4613 RSVGGGAASGVHRLKK

-4646 DNEPLNRLAY
+4646 DNEPLNRLSY
-4656 LNTAIELPSDV
+4656 LNTATELPSDV

-4703 CIVQSHPP
+4703 CIVQSHPT

-4721 ALQNNAKYAIEYRN
+4721 ALQNSAKYVIEYRN

>member
-1 MAATKKG
+1 MERHRTL
-8 TTEIMAIDEFQK
+8 D
-20 TFDSTRSSMENLH
+20 SSMS
-33 VVLLNNKSLR
+33 SLYSGSNISNTPSAHR
-43 PTEADVELKKCAQ
+43 
-56 LHTSVQQQIE
+56 QQHDNYNYPA
-66 VVIELGNRVLNRLA
+66 LSSSA
-80 EAYAPPRVAPTP
+80 SPTP
-92 QMLSTTNVLTPTNN
+92 SFSGGGGGGGGASLGLLTGASSTNAIATTGGSNTTNA
-106 HTTAI
+106 TTGHA
-111 SCHESHNNNHNVQT
+111 SDMSLCSGDEGAGVGLR
-125 HINATCATAN
+125 ATTIGSVVVRCGPIQLVIA
-135 TPAARLPLPTDLQY
+135 
-149 ARARIELLLNQIERK
+149 
-164 QTEIRTA
+164 
-171 WLELLQSIREAR
+171 LLQS
-183 ELTHLEEGVAF
+183 
-194 VTNWIL
+194 
-200 QTAEQML
+200 
-207 SRQYSIGGDVHSC
+207 
-220 ETLRAAHDVL
+220 
-230 ELECRETY
+230 
-238 GFYAELLYK
+238 
-247 IDAFAGV
+247 
-254 KDSHA
+254 
-259 YKDLMSQCDFMQFVC
+259 
-274 RSFATRLERRRNV
+274 
-287 LITSLRFFRL
+287 
-297 VSEYFDRTTAVFE
+297 
-310 TLVMGNKIAEENFV
+310 
-324 AAAETLQQLKESQ
+324 
-337 LSLANLERELVKEG
+337 
-351 EKLSDMLAMPVK
+351 
-363 DALGRDLHIDY
+363 
-374 SEDIG
+374 
-379 NVRDILDTT
+379 
-388 LARRNIFG
+388 
-396 DSVELQKLTLEQV
+396 
-409 THIYTYEQDGRMA
+409 
-422 IKWMEDLYNVMIKCH
+422 
-437 SHVGCNIHEI
+437 
-447 QVQKDELQTF
+447 
-457 QETGKSI
+457 
-464 YNYGCQLLEASQA
+464 
-477 LRISCRLDAE
+477 
-487 AIPQRMSQQLRQT
+487 
-500 WHRLQA
+500 
-506 ISQEHMTRLRV
+506 
-517 SAVFHRSVEEYCQQL
+517 
-532 QELRLSVRNLKQ
+532 
-544 TPNSSSGI
+544 
-552 SSESDT
+552 
-558 RASPPIIIGGREA
+558 
-571 ADETVER
+571 
-578 EGRVGAEEE
+578 
-587 ITTQN
+587 
-592 IDGYADKSTTT
+592 
-603 SVTMPTGGAS
+603 
-613 GAAALLRDQLRKHLM
+613 
-628 VREQLLLEVGR
+628 
-639 MVRLGRL
+639 
-646 LKTRLKEPFVLD
+646 
-658 AVTGMSITVDELA
+658 
-671 TDASSSAGDTQTQSS
+671 
-686 SPVGTVDS
+686 
-694 ASTADSN
+694 
-701 TIVIKPTGNNDIAC
+701 
-715 AAISHK
+715 
-721 LQEIA
+721 
-726 EVAESLDASIRD
+726 
-738 VQQDAEALEV
+738 
-748 NATNTAEKKR
+748 
-758 EAMRSYSSEDWH
+758 
-770 SRSTEDDS
+770 
-778 FVTASEGNFTPHSHS
+778 
-793 SSYQTASGRTSSFI
+793 
-807 SCDKSSFDVSEADD
+807 
-821 STFAST
+821 
-827 FEIPVD
+827 
-833 INMSYDGTEHS
+833 
-844 FVSAQQQD
+844 
-852 STPSP
+852 
-857 QQQELQQ
+857 
-864 QNTHESPTDGGAYAL
+864 
-879 PPTNDDGDGSSIAD
+879 
-893 IEELHS
+893 
-899 QSVTPT
+899 
-905 PGDGDVEH
+905 
-913 YNFQSIPIE
+913 
-922 SESDL
+922 
-927 ESSCIVDSPSLQVL
+927 
-941 TEEVSVTSVTPE
+941 PE
-953 SPDKLYI
+953 KLYI

-1003 VQKADKLLASK
+1003 VQKADKLLTSK

-1037 LLHDR
+1037 LLQDR
-1042 QHILHLGTQLQEKMA
+1042 QHILHLATQFHEKMV

-1074 LPIEVTAVQEFLNKF
+1074 LPIEVAAVQEFLNKF

-1103 LKDGNELLAQLK
+1103 LKDGNELLSQLK

-1128 HIKRDAAR
+1128 HIKRDATR
-1136 ALHQVQLWLE
+1136 AVHQVQHWLE

-1154 LETAWQTRKVQL
+1154 LESAWQTRKTQL

-1181 VEAALRQQR
+1181 VETALRQQR
-1190 SEVDSLFS
+1190 NEIDSLFS
-1198 LGECEHSANNALH
+1198 LGECEHTANNALQ
-1211 NYREWKQQALL
+1211 NYREWKQHALQ

-1294 VELAN
+1294 VELTN
-1299 VRLPPNTPESFAMYA
+1299 VRLPPNSPESFAMYS
-1314 KVTRDV
+1314 KVARDV

-1364 ICSTSNEDHQRVQKA
+1364 VCSTSNQDHQRVQKA
-1379 LADFL
+1379 LSDFL

-1395 SSGQLYL
+1395 TSGQLYL
-1402 QQHVDMGSTLEQSK
+1402 KQHVDMGSTLQQCK

-1424 LMQDLEIKGELINLL
+1424 LMQDLEVSLSIHIHEKLRLKIEYLIFQIKGELINLL

-1454 RYDVDSKAEA
+1454 RYDVDSKAES

-1469 IELKDLVLKRVDC
+1469 IELKDLVLKRVDY

-1508 QTADEQKLQF
+1508 QTPDEQKLQF

-1533 KSLGTRFINL
+1533 KSLGTRFITL

-1553 SSVTAVEDILN
+1553 SSVAAVEDILN

-1621 SSLDARQLHTI
+1621 LSVDARQLHSI

-1663 KNPESL
+1663 KNSESL
-1669 QKIEQVISNLRA
+1669 QKIEQVISNLRS
-1681 LKSKLEGI
+1681 LKSKLDGI

-1698 NILKFLVEITELQR
+1698 NILKFLMEIIELR
-1712 NIDDFFAKQQQQQSQ
+1712 HSIDDFFVKQKQQQQQ
-1727 LGSSGEV
+1727 LGGVEV
-1734 ADIERTIV
+1734 ADIEHTIV
-1742 EHEKFRDNCMDK
+1742 EHEKFRDGCMDK

-1791 LRLHFEA
+1791 LRIHFEA
-1798 GNSERMSR
+1798 NNSERMSR

-1823 NRSLDSVSKQLHEIN
+1823 NRSLDSVSKHLNEIN

-1861 IENSMPTFLVPVK
+1861 IE
-1874 HQLRWGHNSK
+1874 
-1884 PLKLLEKRID
+1884 LLEKRIE
-1894 KFTET
+1894 KFTDNT
-1899 TSEQLLITNP
+1899 TQQLLITNP
-1909 ESQTYVREELQKLNE
+1909 ESESYVREELQKLNE
-1924 KWRHFK
+1924 KWRNFK
-1930 DQVKNKR
+1930 DQVRNKR

-1942 ATEFF
+1942 AAEFF
-1947 EKVEKIDAEYREI
+1947 EMVEKIDAEYREI
-1960 SYFYNSVSNKI
+1960 NYFYNSVSNKI

-1984 NDIEKYVVTREGPLL
+1984 NDIEKYVVAREGPLL
-1999 DKLEQA
+1999 GKLENA
-2005 AQCAHDLNKVS
+2005 AQCAHDMNKVS

-2023 GIFQAF
+2023 SIFQAF
-2029 MKLRSDISVVQE
+2029 MKLKSDINVVQE

-2049 REQREKEAREQEE
+2049 REQREKEAHEQA
-2062 RERVAREAEAK
+2062 ERVRAAREAEAK

-2079 SEERER
+2079 AEEREQA
-2085 VARELAAREQ
+2085 ARELAAREK
-2095 ALREEEARLQAIRE
+2095 ALRVEEARLQAIREQAMRE

-2114 QAAREQAAREEE
+2114 QAAREEEV
-2126 ARLQALREQAQ
+2126 RLQALREQTQ
-2137 RDEEARLQALREQA
+2137 RDEEARLHALREQA
-2151 RREEEARLE
+2151 RREEETRLE
-2160 ALRQEE
+2160 TLRIEE
-2166 ARLQT
+2166 TRLQL

-2178 EEEARLQALREQAAR
+2178 EEEARLQAIREQVARDEEVRLQALREQTVR

-2200 ALREQARREEE
+2200 ALREQANREEQK
-2211 VRLET
+2211 RLLE
-2216 IRKEETRLQALREQ
+2216 LREQ
-2230 TKREEEARLQALREH
+2230 ATREEEARLQT
-2245 ASREEEARLQFLREQ
+2245 LREQ
-2260 AKREEEN
+2260 ANREEEK
-2267 RLLALR
+2267 RLLAV
-2273 EQATRE
+2273 RE

-2291 KRDEYARLQS
+2291 KREEAVRLQS

-2337 RQLKDAITR
+2337 RLLKDAITR
-2346 EGDKFTFECEVIG
+2346 EGDKFTFECEVTG
-2359 NPEPAVEWFKD
+2359 NPEPTVEWFKD

-2381 TTYERGTCRLVIE
+2381 TTYDRGVCRLVIE

-2401 ARFSCRASNL
+2401 ARFSCHASNL
-2411 VGSNETSGNLSVRE
+2411 VGSTDTSANLSVRE

-2432 VPPRIIRFL
+2432 VPPRVIRYL
-2441 ESGKATEGSTFQF
+2441 ESGKATEGSTFEF

-2478 PDYVI
+2478 PDYII

-2538 LSNAMARVGQK
+2538 LTNAMARVGQK

-2606 LAGEAYSSCN
+2606 LAGEVYSSCN
-2616 VVVKGRLPNE
+2616 VIVKGRLPNE

-2660 DCVIVGQPEPEVIW
+2660 DCIIVGQPEPEVIW

-2688 LLFQGDRCSLIVQEV
+2688 LLFQGDRCSLIIQEV

-2772 EMEVS
+2772 EMEVI
-2777 VSGDQPLTAKWY
+2777 VSGDQPFTAKWY
-2789 LANKELCESERLSMN
+2789 LANKELHENERISTSGN
-2804 DNTAIGAFKLILK
+2804 PASGVFKLTLR
-2817 NVVSDDRGVYTVK
+2817 NVVADDRGVYTVK
-2830 VSNNT
+2830 VSNNA

-2842 QLNVKSVNAPENQRS
+2842 QLNIKSVNAPDHQRN
-2857 QQVEPVEKF
+2857 QQVEPVEKL
-2866 TCPEFKELFSDKQAY
+2866 TCPEFKELFSDKQAHT
-2881 ADDMVKFECIVK
+2881 DDMVKFECIVK
-2893 GKPTPKVHWCFNEQP
+2893 GKPTPKVHWCFNDQP

-2914 LVSTSGERQVL
+2914 LVSTSGDRQVL

-2936 KISCI
+2936 KVSCI

-2947 KATCAAYLNLL
+2947 KATCVAFLNLL
-2958 GPGMQLQLPATSDL
+2958 GADMQLTPATSDL
-2972 QTSTQEHNTESSRVI
+2972 QTSTQEHNTESSRVTI
-2987 IKKQTFTTTST
+2987 NKKTFTTTST

-3022 SLKQLGAQQ
+3022 SLKQLGTQQ
-3031 PEVIE
+3031 PELVE

-3041 ELHKSKD
+3041 ELHKSKE
-3048 MSTPNVQQKSFTLVQ
+3048 MPTPNIQQKSFTLVQ
-3063 SAGNGPSQQP
+3063 SAG
-3073 AITGT
+3073 TGSGQST
-3078 AGVAV
+3078 IASMTGVSV

-3096 RFTTPLTG
+3096 RFTMPLTG
-3104 KIVDQGTDVAME
+3104 RIVDQGTDVSME
-3116 AIYDGFPSPEIKVEK
+3116 AIYDGFPSPEIKVVK
-3131 NGEQLFENQR
+3131 NGEQLFDNQR
-3141 LKIENRCNRISIEL
+3141 LKIENRCNRVSIEL

-3163 GRYAVTATNTMGQS
+3163 GRYAITATNTMGQS

-3220 PTVTWM
+3220 PTVVWM
-3226 KDDKPIQEAGV
+3226 KDDKPIEEASV

-3252 IEKGQYSDSG
+3252 IEKGVPSDSG

-3297 IVYETPVD
+3297 IVYETPSS

-3311 AKEPPSFETTQTDIS
+3311 TQEPPSFQATQTDIS

-3352 LEHKQAYLDLPTL
+3352 LEHKQAYLDLPEL

-3371 PTAATNIS
+3371 PTAATIIS
-3379 TSTEL
+3379 TNTDL
-3384 PDWQHVKSVSTNTDS
+3384 PDWQHLKSVSTNTDA

-3414 PKPYTTSNNIAP
+3414 PKPHSAFNITDQPPPPTQLPQPLHFQPTSTPTGTEPHSFKVDAP
-3426 TPTTQQSQFQST
+3426 TLASTTM
-3438 LSTELDGSYK
+3438 
-3448 GVGETP
+3448 
-3454 LLTSATTTTSTSKYE
+3454 TSTSKYE
-3469 STTSEKKSSSF
+3469 STTNEKKSSSF
-3480 DFFKKIESQ
+3480 EFFKKIESQ
-3489 GGTQPAPPG
+3489 GGMQQTQPG
-3498 ERYQKQEVNAV
+3498 EKYQKQEVYAT
-3509 NKRMTPL
+3509 NKRTMPL
-3516 TISRPSGAT
+3516 VISRPSGAT
-3525 AQSATLEDD
+3525 QTASLTNTLEAD

-3550 IPKFEATNGKPQM
+3550 VPKLDTSSGKPQM
-3563 INDRIKILEASQQSP
+3563 INERIKILEASQQSP
-3578 KEPPIGGV
+3578 KEAPVGGV
-3586 RTLPLLPVSQTFKH
+3586 RTLPVAPITQTLKH
-3600 ESTMSK
+3600 ETTLTK
-3606 EVKVEYGQPIIR
+3606 EVKVEYGQPIMR

-3624 APQQF
+3624 APQQY
-3629 TRSPS
+3629 TRSPSPS

-3645 KLWTPSNLSGY
+3645 KLWTPNHLSGY
-3656 ESGTSELEQRYKT
+3656 ESCTSDMEQTYKT
-3669 ETETDTKMEQRE
+3669 KSE
-3681 IRVQK
+3681 IDSKEEKHEIKVQK
-3686 VPTPAPDLSAPYLVK
+3686 VPTPAPDLSAPFLVK
-3701 EISKAINVPTTPQRE
+3701 EVSKVITIPTSPQRE
-3716 KTPLDDIHLVPGS
+3716 RTPLDDVNLVPGS

-3741 RRQSLVEHMEKT
+3741 RRQSLVEKMEKT
-3753 LEQNLQQG
+3753 LEQNLQKG
-3761 PSKVLPMSVPTLTP
+3761 PTKVLPMSVPTLTP
-3775 TTTPQVAK
+3775 VTVPQATKPTTTF
-3783 TTTTYKPPPPV
+3783 KPPPPV
-3794 IPTKLTVGQPY
+3794 VPTKLNVGQPY

-3829 GKSVPDGLVG
+3829 GKSITDGVTSIPSVPA
-3839 TPTVPTTHHTFKT
+3839 THHTLKT

-3860 DISSFRKM
+3860 EISSYRKM
-3868 ESTHQES
+3868 ESTQQES
-3875 RSFYESTS
+3875 RSFYESSLSTKTS
-3883 SSKSSQQLPQAPMTS
+3883 HQTPLAPEALTAS
-3898 LFKTPPQQPQYT
+3898 VFKTPTQPRYVPQPQPAPTIIT
-3910 PQFTPAPAPA
+3910 PQPI
-3920 PSQSFY
+3920 Y
-3926 QQPQLEK
+3926 QQPPLEK
-3933 QPPAPLYYSSKE
+3933 QPPAQLCYTSKQ
-3945 EGGHEKQLYSDK
+3945 EGGHEKQEYSDK

-3969 VSSMSSSY
+3969 MSSMSSSY

-3984 NISNISAPKYQSV
+3984 NISNVSAPKYQPSPV
-3997 PLKLPT
+3997 KTPT
-4003 PTVTPVPAQRK
+4003 PAPMPTAAPIPAQRK

-4029 FRSVSR
+4029 FSSVSR
-4035 TQESDNE
+4035 TQESDSD

-4064 KSPAVVVTPSPMDF
+4064 KSPVVVITPSPMEF

-4085 STYPRQKFEPIKK
+4085 STYPRQKFEPIQK
-4098 EVRHEIKTES
+4098 EIRHEFTTES
-4108 KEQKQYFQ
+4108 QEHKQHFQ
-4116 QQKTQQQQQ
+4116 QQKAQQQQQ
-4125 VYKPKPVAAKFIA
+4125 YQQQTVYKPKPVAAKFIA
-4138 ATQQQQQQQP
+4138 ATQQQQERQQHQP
-4148 QPRYEPRAQPAL
+4148 PTPRTQPAL

-4186 ESSESCQRV
+4186 ESSETCQRV

-4200 TKRVIHFDSQKEQQQ
+4200 TKRVIHFDSQKEQQ
-4215 ERQVSTPLEPFPYSP
+4215 ERQVSTPLEPFPYSV
-4230 SPSRYTPTQQAR
+4230 SPNRFTPTRQTRA
-4242 VPPPPTPTK
+4242 PPPATPTK

-4259 SDYESE
+4259 SDYDSE
-4265 VENAKIGPL
+4265 IENAKIHPL
-4274 WMPHGENGP
+4274 WTPQGEYGP

-4297 CSVPRAYERIL
+4297 CSVPRSYERVL

-4320 TKIKVDPNELRSQR
+4320 KKIQIDSNELRKQR
-4334 GSSLSAT
+4334 GSSLSA
-4341 GTTTSQRT
+4341 GTTTSKQNT
-4349 QSLNRHSSMKSST
+4349 QSLNRHTSMQSSS

-4369 YQTLQPDATVVE
+4369 YQTLQPDHTVAE

-4391 KVGSPPKYGYVQSHI
+4391 KVGSPPKYGYIQSHI
-4406 DQQGKQMSS
+4406 EQQGKQMSS
-4415 TFLQKSHQFI
+4415 SFLQKSHQFI
-4425 SDITSDL
+4425 NDISSDL
-4432 QQKSSKTTKI
+4432 QQKTSKSTKL
-4442 YNGSAEPKVIT
+4442 YNGVAEPKIIT
-4453 HSFRPG
+4453 HSFRLG
-4459 FKRAP
+4459 FQRAP

-4508 FPGEGHKFVSNQWNS
+4508 FPGEGHKFVSSQWNS

-4530 RHASAT
+4530 RPSSAT
-4536 PTQQLLQGG
+4536 PTRQIQAGAG
-4545 RKSPYPLSGGDGELV
+4545 RKSPYPLNFPNGGDLV

-4566 RTTAATPTR
+4566 RAATPTSTR
-4575 SFTPTQLSVPYA
+4575 TSTPTQPPSRLSVPYA
-4587 RPASSLSGYYS
+4587 RPPSQSGYHS
-4598 DTGTASR
+4598 DTATSR
-4605 RSPAPPGV
+4605 RSPGPGMYA
-4613 RGVGGGVSGVHRLKK
+4613 GTSGVHRLKK

-4646 DNEPLNRLAY
+4646 DNDHLTRLPL
-4656 LNTAIELPSDV
+4656 ISSVSDLPSDV
-4667 PVNAHLNRDDYPKRA
+4667 PVNAHLNRDDYPKRP

-4692 AVMLG
+4692 AVMVG
-4697 QIARFE
+4697 QCARFE

-4711 ANVTWSRNGV
+4711 SNVTWSRNSIEM
-4721 ALQNNAKYAIEYRN
+4721 QNSPKHVIEYRN

-4760 LGTATTS
+4760 LGTVTTS
-4767 GQLLVQAKRL
+4767 GQLLVQTKRL

>member
-1 MAATKKG
+1 MERHRTL
-8 TTEIMAIDEFQK
+8 D
-20 TFDSTRSSMENLH
+20 SSMS
-33 VVLLNNKSLR
+33 SLYSGSNISNTPSAHR
-43 PTEADVELKKCAQ
+43 
-56 LHTSVQQQIE
+56 QQHDNYNYPA
-66 VVIELGNRVLNRLA
+66 LSSSA
-80 EAYAPPRVAPTP
+80 SPTP
-92 QMLSTTNVLTPTNN
+92 SFSGGGGGGGGASLGLLTGASSTNAIATTGGSNTTNA
-106 HTTAI
+106 TTGHA
-111 SCHESHNNNHNVQT
+111 SDMSLCSGDEGAGVGLR
-125 HINATCATAN
+125 ATTIGSVVVRCGPIQLVIA
-135 TPAARLPLPTDLQY
+135 
-149 ARARIELLLNQIERK
+149 
-164 QTEIRTA
+164 
-171 WLELLQSIREAR
+171 LLQS
-183 ELTHLEEGVAF
+183 
-194 VTNWIL
+194 
-200 QTAEQML
+200 
-207 SRQYSIGGDVHSC
+207 
-220 ETLRAAHDVL
+220 
-230 ELECRETY
+230 
-238 GFYAELLYK
+238 
-247 IDAFAGV
+247 
-254 KDSHA
+254 
-259 YKDLMSQCDFMQFVC
+259 
-274 RSFATRLERRRNV
+274 
-287 LITSLRFFRL
+287 
-297 VSEYFDRTTAVFE
+297 
-310 TLVMGNKIAEENFV
+310 
-324 AAAETLQQLKESQ
+324 
-337 LSLANLERELVKEG
+337 
-351 EKLSDMLAMPVK
+351 
-363 DALGRDLHIDY
+363 
-374 SEDIG
+374 
-379 NVRDILDTT
+379 
-388 LARRNIFG
+388 
-396 DSVELQKLTLEQV
+396 
-409 THIYTYEQDGRMA
+409 
-422 IKWMEDLYNVMIKCH
+422 
-437 SHVGCNIHEI
+437 
-447 QVQKDELQTF
+447 
-457 QETGKSI
+457 
-464 YNYGCQLLEASQA
+464 
-477 LRISCRLDAE
+477 
-487 AIPQRMSQQLRQT
+487 
-500 WHRLQA
+500 
-506 ISQEHMTRLRV
+506 
-517 SAVFHRSVEEYCQQL
+517 
-532 QELRLSVRNLKQ
+532 
-544 TPNSSSGI
+544 
-552 SSESDT
+552 
-558 RASPPIIIGGREA
+558 
-571 ADETVER
+571 
-578 EGRVGAEEE
+578 
-587 ITTQN
+587 
-592 IDGYADKSTTT
+592 
-603 SVTMPTGGAS
+603 
-613 GAAALLRDQLRKHLM
+613 
-628 VREQLLLEVGR
+628 
-639 MVRLGRL
+639 
-646 LKTRLKEPFVLD
+646 
-658 AVTGMSITVDELA
+658 
-671 TDASSSAGDTQTQSS
+671 
-686 SPVGTVDS
+686 
-694 ASTADSN
+694 
-701 TIVIKPTGNNDIAC
+701 
-715 AAISHK
+715 
-721 LQEIA
+721 
-726 EVAESLDASIRD
+726 
-738 VQQDAEALEV
+738 
-748 NATNTAEKKR
+748 
-758 EAMRSYSSEDWH
+758 
-770 SRSTEDDS
+770 
-778 FVTASEGNFTPHSHS
+778 
-793 SSYQTASGRTSSFI
+793 
-807 SCDKSSFDVSEADD
+807 
-821 STFAST
+821 
-827 FEIPVD
+827 
-833 INMSYDGTEHS
+833 
-844 FVSAQQQD
+844 
-852 STPSP
+852 
-857 QQQELQQ
+857 
-864 QNTHESPTDGGAYAL
+864 
-879 PPTNDDGDGSSIAD
+879 
-893 IEELHS
+893 
-899 QSVTPT
+899 
-905 PGDGDVEH
+905 
-913 YNFQSIPIE
+913 
-922 SESDL
+922 
-927 ESSCIVDSPSLQVL
+927 
-941 TEEVSVTSVTPE
+941 PE
-953 SPDKLYI
+953 KLYI

-1003 VQKADKLLASK
+1003 VQKADKLLTSK

-1037 LLHDR
+1037 LLQDR
-1042 QHILHLGTQLQEKMA
+1042 QHILHLATQFHEKMV

-1074 LPIEVTAVQEFLNKF
+1074 LPIEVAAVQEFLNKF

-1103 LKDGNELLAQLK
+1103 LKDGNELLSQLK

-1128 HIKRDAAR
+1128 HIKRDATR
-1136 ALHQVQLWLE
+1136 AVHQVQHWLE

-1154 LETAWQTRKVQL
+1154 LESAWQTRKTQL

-1181 VEAALRQQR
+1181 VETALRQQR
-1190 SEVDSLFS
+1190 NEIDSLFS
-1198 LGECEHSANNALH
+1198 LGECEHTANNALQ
-1211 NYREWKQQALL
+1211 NYREWKQHALQ

-1294 VELAN
+1294 VELTN
-1299 VRLPPNTPESFAMYA
+1299 VRLPPNSPESFAMYS
-1314 KVTRDV
+1314 KVARDV

-1364 ICSTSNEDHQRVQKA
+1364 VCSTSNQDHQRVQKA
-1379 LADFL
+1379 LSDFL

-1395 SSGQLYL
+1395 TSGQLYL
-1402 QQHVDMGSTLEQSK
+1402 KQHVDMGSTLQQCK

-1424 LMQDLEIKGELINLL
+1424 LMQDLEVSLSIHIHEKLRLKIEYLIFQIKGELINLL

-1454 RYDVDSKAEA
+1454 RYDVDSKAES

-1469 IELKDLVLKRVDC
+1469 IELKDLVLKRVDY

-1508 QTADEQKLQF
+1508 QTPDEQKLQF

-1533 KSLGTRFINL
+1533 KSLGTRFITL

-1553 SSVTAVEDILN
+1553 SSVAAVEDILN

-1621 SSLDARQLHTI
+1621 LSVDARQLHSI

-1663 KNPESL
+1663 KNSESL
-1669 QKIEQVISNLRA
+1669 QKIEQVISNLRS
-1681 LKSKLEGI
+1681 LKSKLDGI

-1698 NILKFLVEITELQR
+1698 NILKFLMEIIELR
-1712 NIDDFFAKQQQQQSQ
+1712 HSIDDFFVKQKQQQQQ
-1727 LGSSGEV
+1727 LGGVEV
-1734 ADIERTIV
+1734 ADIEHTIV
-1742 EHEKFRDNCMDK
+1742 EHEKFRDGCMDK

-1791 LRLHFEA
+1791 LRIHFEA
-1798 GNSERMSR
+1798 NNSERMSR

-1823 NRSLDSVSKQLHEIN
+1823 NRSLDSVSKHLNEIN

-1861 IENSMPTFLVPVK
+1861 IENSMPTILVPVE
-1874 HQLRWGHNSK
+1874 HQLRWGHNK
-1884 PLKLLEKRID
+1884 RPLELLEKRIE
-1894 KFTET
+1894 KFTDNT
-1899 TSEQLLITNP
+1899 TQQLLITNP
-1909 ESQTYVREELQKLNE
+1909 ESESYVREELQKLNE
-1924 KWRHFK
+1924 KWRNFK
-1930 DQVKNKR
+1930 DQVRNKR

-1942 ATEFF
+1942 AAEFF
-1947 EKVEKIDAEYREI
+1947 EMVEKIDAEYREI
-1960 SYFYNSVSNKI
+1960 NYFYNSVSNKI

-1984 NDIEKYVVTREGPLL
+1984 NDIEKYVVAREGPLL
-1999 DKLEQA
+1999 GKLENA
-2005 AQCAHDLNKVS
+2005 AQCAHDMNKVS

-2023 GIFQAF
+2023 SIFQAF
-2029 MKLRSDISVVQE
+2029 MKLKSDINVVQE

-2049 REQREKEAREQEE
+2049 REQREKEAHEQA
-2062 RERVAREAEAK
+2062 ERVRAAREAEAK

-2079 SEERER
+2079 AEEREQA
-2085 VARELAAREQ
+2085 ARELAAREK
-2095 ALREEEARLQAIRE
+2095 ALRVEEARLQAIREQAMRE

-2114 QAAREQAAREEE
+2114 QAAREEEV
-2126 ARLQALREQAQ
+2126 RLQALREQTQ
-2137 RDEEARLQALREQA
+2137 RDEEARLHALREQA
-2151 RREEEARLE
+2151 RREEETRLE
-2160 ALRQEE
+2160 TLRIEE
-2166 ARLQT
+2166 TRLQL

-2178 EEEARLQALREQAAR
+2178 EEEARLQAIREQVARDEEVRLQALREQTVR

-2200 ALREQARREEE
+2200 ALREQANREEQK
-2211 VRLET
+2211 RLLE
-2216 IRKEETRLQALREQ
+2216 LREQ
-2230 TKREEEARLQALREH
+2230 ATREEEARLQT
-2245 ASREEEARLQFLREQ
+2245 LREQ
-2260 AKREEEN
+2260 ANREEEK
-2267 RLLALR
+2267 RLLAV
-2273 EQATRE
+2273 RE

-2291 KRDEYARLQS
+2291 KREEAVRLQS

-2337 RQLKDAITR
+2337 RLLKDAITR
-2346 EGDKFTFECEVIG
+2346 EGDKFTFECEVTG
-2359 NPEPAVEWFKD
+2359 NPEPTVEWFKD

-2381 TTYERGTCRLVIE
+2381 TTYDRGVCRLVIE

-2401 ARFSCRASNL
+2401 ARFSCHASNL
-2411 VGSNETSGNLSVRE
+2411 VGSTDTSANLSVRE

-2432 VPPRIIRFL
+2432 VPPRVIRYL
-2441 ESGKATEGSTFQF
+2441 ESGKATEGSTFEF

-2478 PDYVI
+2478 PDYII

-2538 LSNAMARVGQK
+2538 LTNAMARVGQK

-2606 LAGEAYSSCN
+2606 LAGEVYSSCN
-2616 VVVKGRLPNE
+2616 VIVKGRLPNE

-2660 DCVIVGQPEPEVIW
+2660 DCIIVGQPEPEVIW

-2688 LLFQGDRCSLIVQEV
+2688 LLFQGDRCSLIIQEV

-2772 EMEVS
+2772 EMEVI
-2777 VSGDQPLTAKWY
+2777 VSGDQPFTAKWY
-2789 LANKELCESERLSMN
+2789 LANKELHENERISTSGN
-2804 DNTAIGAFKLILK
+2804 PASGVFKLTLR
-2817 NVVSDDRGVYTVK
+2817 NVVADDRGVYTVK
-2830 VSNNT
+2830 VSNNA

-2842 QLNVKSVNAPENQRS
+2842 QLNIKSVNAPDHQRN
-2857 QQVEPVEKF
+2857 QQVEPVEKL
-2866 TCPEFKELFSDKQAY
+2866 TCPEFKELFSDKQAHT
-2881 ADDMVKFECIVK
+2881 DDMVKFECIVK
-2893 GKPTPKVHWCFNEQP
+2893 GKPTPKVHWCFNDQP

-2914 LVSTSGERQVL
+2914 LVSTSGDRQVL

-2936 KISCI
+2936 KVSCI

-2947 KATCAAYLNLL
+2947 KATCVAFLNLL
-2958 GPGMQLQLPATSDL
+2958 GADMQLTPATSDL
-2972 QTSTQEHNTESSRVI
+2972 QTSTQEHNTESSRVTI
-2987 IKKQTFTTTST
+2987 NKKTFTTTST

-3022 SLKQLGAQQ
+3022 SLKQLGTQQ
-3031 PEVIE
+3031 PELVE

-3041 ELHKSKD
+3041 ELHKSKE
-3048 MSTPNVQQKSFTLVQ
+3048 MPTPNIQQKSFTLVQ
-3063 SAGNGPSQQP
+3063 SAG
-3073 AITGT
+3073 TGSGQST
-3078 AGVAV
+3078 IASMTGVSV

-3096 RFTTPLTG
+3096 RFTMPLTG
-3104 KIVDQGTDVAME
+3104 RIVDQGTDVSME
-3116 AIYDGFPSPEIKVEK
+3116 AIYDGFPSPEIKVVK
-3131 NGEQLFENQR
+3131 NGEQLFDNQR
-3141 LKIENRCNRISIEL
+3141 LKIENRCNRVSIEL

-3163 GRYAVTATNTMGQS
+3163 GRYAITATNTMGQS

-3220 PTVTWM
+3220 PTVVWM
-3226 KDDKPIQEAGV
+3226 KDDKPIEEASV

-3252 IEKGQYSDSG
+3252 IEKGVPSDSG

-3297 IVYETPVD
+3297 IVYETPSS
-3305 LKTETF
+3305 LKTE
-3311 AKEPPSFETTQTDIS
+3311 
-3326 TASDLHGLSES
+3326 
-3337 KIVTEHRCTTEATMR
+3337 
-3352 LEHKQAYLDLPTL
+3352 
-3365 SERPKT
+3365 
-3371 PTAATNIS
+3371 
-3379 TSTEL
+3379 
-3384 PDWQHVKSVSTNTDS
+3384 
-3399 TRSKTGSTQT
+3399 
-3409 PPQVP
+3409 
-3414 PKPYTTSNNIAP
+3414 
-3426 TPTTQQSQFQST
+3426 
-3438 LSTELDGSYK
+3438 
-3448 GVGETP
+3448 
-3454 LLTSATTTTSTSKYE
+3454 
-3469 STTSEKKSSSF
+3469 
-3480 DFFKKIESQ
+3480 
-3489 GGTQPAPPG
+3489 
-3498 ERYQKQEVNAV
+3498 
-3509 NKRMTPL
+3509 
-3516 TISRPSGAT
+3516 
-3525 AQSATLEDD
+3525 
-3534 LKNLNLIPG
+3534 
-3543 SPPEICF
+3543 
-3550 IPKFEATNGKPQM
+3550 
-3563 INDRIKILEASQQSP
+3563 
-3578 KEPPIGGV
+3578 
-3586 RTLPLLPVSQTFKH
+3586 
-3600 ESTMSK
+3600 
-3606 EVKVEYGQPIIR
+3606 
-3618 PAATLP
+3618 
-3624 APQQF
+3624 
-3629 TRSPS
+3629 
-3634 PKPSAEGVAMS
+3634 
-3645 KLWTPSNLSGY
+3645 
-3656 ESGTSELEQRYKT
+3656 
-3669 ETETDTKMEQRE
+3669 
-3681 IRVQK
+3681 
-3686 VPTPAPDLSAPYLVK
+3686 
-3701 EISKAINVPTTPQRE
+3701 
-3716 KTPLDDIHLVPGS
+3716 
-3729 PPEICFAPKPEV
+3729 
-3741 RRQSLVEHMEKT
+3741 
-3753 LEQNLQQG
+3753 
-3761 PSKVLPMSVPTLTP
+3761 
-3775 TTTPQVAK
+3775 
-3783 TTTTYKPPPPV
+3783 
-3794 IPTKLTVGQPY
+3794 
-3805 ESDYESDRW
+3805 
-3814 KYSGSESD
+3814 
-3822 EASFRPV
+3822 
-3829 GKSVPDGLVG
+3829 
-3839 TPTVPTTHHTFKT
+3839 
-3852 SGYAADTE
+3852 
-3860 DISSFRKM
+3860 
-3868 ESTHQES
+3868 
-3875 RSFYESTS
+3875 
-3883 SSKSSQQLPQAPMTS
+3883 
-3898 LFKTPPQQPQYT
+3898 
-3910 PQFTPAPAPA
+3910 
-3920 PSQSFY
+3920 
-3926 QQPQLEK
+3926 
-3933 QPPAPLYYSSKE
+3933 
-3945 EGGHEKQLYSDK
+3945 
-3957 NEYRREEKDYKS
+3957 DYKS
-3969 VSSMSSSY
+3969 MSSMSSSY

-3984 NISNISAPKYQSV
+3984 NISNVSAPKYQPSPV
-3997 PLKLPT
+3997 KTPT
-4003 PTVTPVPAQRK
+4003 PAPMPTAAPIPAQRK

-4029 FRSVSR
+4029 FSSVSR
-4035 TQESDNE
+4035 TQESDSD

-4064 KSPAVVVTPSPMDF
+4064 KSPVVVITPSPMEF

-4085 STYPRQKFEPIKK
+4085 STYPRQKFEPIQK
-4098 EVRHEIKTES
+4098 EIRHEFTTES
-4108 KEQKQYFQ
+4108 QEHKQHFQ
-4116 QQKTQQQQQ
+4116 QQKAQQQQQ
-4125 VYKPKPVAAKFIA
+4125 YQQQTVYKPKPVAAKFIA
-4138 ATQQQQQQQP
+4138 ATQQQQERQQHQP
-4148 QPRYEPRAQPAL
+4148 PTPRTQPAL

-4186 ESSESCQRV
+4186 ESSETCQRV

-4200 TKRVIHFDSQKEQQQ
+4200 TKRVIHFDSQKEQQ
-4215 ERQVSTPLEPFPYSP
+4215 ERQVSTPLEPFPYSV
-4230 SPSRYTPTQQAR
+4230 SPNRFTPTRQTRA
-4242 VPPPPTPTK
+4242 PPPATPTK

-4259 SDYESE
+4259 SDYDSE
-4265 VENAKIGPL
+4265 IENAKIHPL
-4274 WMPHGENGP
+4274 WTPQGEYGP

-4297 CSVPRAYERIL
+4297 CSVPRSYERVL

-4320 TKIKVDPNELRSQR
+4320 KKIQIDSNELRKQR
-4334 GSSLSAT
+4334 GSSLSA
-4341 GTTTSQRT
+4341 GTTTSKQNT
-4349 QSLNRHSSMKSST
+4349 QSLNRHTSMQSSS

-4369 YQTLQPDATVVE
+4369 YQTLQPDHTVAE

-4391 KVGSPPKYGYVQSHI
+4391 KVGSPPKYGYIQSHI
-4406 DQQGKQMSS
+4406 EQQGKQMSS
-4415 TFLQKSHQFI
+4415 SFLQKSHQFI
-4425 SDITSDL
+4425 NDISSDL
-4432 QQKSSKTTKI
+4432 QQKTSKSTKL
-4442 YNGSAEPKVIT
+4442 YNGVAEPKIIT
-4453 HSFRPG
+4453 HSFRLG
-4459 FKRAP
+4459 FQRAP

-4508 FPGEGHKFVSNQWNS
+4508 FPGEGHKFVSSQWNS

-4530 RHASAT
+4530 RPSSAT
-4536 PTQQLLQGG
+4536 PTRQIQAGAG
-4545 RKSPYPLSGGDGELV
+4545 RKSPYPLNFPNGGDLV

-4566 RTTAATPTR
+4566 RAATPTSTR
-4575 SFTPTQLSVPYA
+4575 TSTPTQPPSRLSVPYA
-4587 RPASSLSGYYS
+4587 RPPSQSGYHS
-4598 DTGTASR
+4598 DTATSR
-4605 RSPAPPGV
+4605 RSPGPGMYA
-4613 RGVGGGVSGVHRLKK
+4613 GTSGVHRLKK

-4646 DNEPLNRLAY
+4646 DNDHLTRLPL
-4656 LNTAIELPSDV
+4656 ISSVSDLPSDV
-4667 PVNAHLNRDDYPKRA
+4667 PVNAHLNRDDYPKRP

-4692 AVMLG
+4692 AVMVG
-4697 QIARFE
+4697 QCARFE

-4711 ANVTWSRNGV
+4711 SNVTWSRNSIEM
-4721 ALQNNAKYAIEYRN
+4721 QNSPKHVIEYRN

-4760 LGTATTS
+4760 LGTVTTS
-4767 GQLLVQAKRL
+4767 GQLLVQTKRL

>member
-1 MAATKKG
+1 MERHRTL
-8 TTEIMAIDEFQK
+8 D
-20 TFDSTRSSMENLH
+20 SSMSSLYSGSNVSNTPSAHRQQHDNYNYPTLSSSTSPSPSAGGTAGISG
-33 VVLLNNKSLR
+33 VGLLTGAS
-43 PTEADVELKKCAQ
+43 
-56 LHTSVQQQIE
+56 
-66 VVIELGNRVLNRLA
+66 
-80 EAYAPPRVAPTP
+80 
-92 QMLSTTNVLTPTNN
+92 STNAIA
-106 HTTAI
+106 TAGG
-111 SCHESHNNNHNVQT
+111 SNST
-125 HINATCATAN
+125 NATARHASELSLCSGEGGGGGGGLRATTIGTVVVRCGPIQLVVA
-135 TPAARLPLPTDLQY
+135 
-149 ARARIELLLNQIERK
+149 
-164 QTEIRTA
+164 
-171 WLELLQSIREAR
+171 LLQ
-183 ELTHLEEGVAF
+183 
-194 VTNWIL
+194 
-200 QTAEQML
+200 
-207 SRQYSIGGDVHSC
+207 
-220 ETLRAAHDVL
+220 
-230 ELECRETY
+230 
-238 GFYAELLYK
+238 
-247 IDAFAGV
+247 
-254 KDSHA
+254 
-259 YKDLMSQCDFMQFVC
+259 
-274 RSFATRLERRRNV
+274 
-287 LITSLRFFRL
+287 
-297 VSEYFDRTTAVFE
+297 
-310 TLVMGNKIAEENFV
+310 
-324 AAAETLQQLKESQ
+324 
-337 LSLANLERELVKEG
+337 
-351 EKLSDMLAMPVK
+351 
-363 DALGRDLHIDY
+363 
-374 SEDIG
+374 
-379 NVRDILDTT
+379 
-388 LARRNIFG
+388 
-396 DSVELQKLTLEQV
+396 
-409 THIYTYEQDGRMA
+409 
-422 IKWMEDLYNVMIKCH
+422 
-437 SHVGCNIHEI
+437 
-447 QVQKDELQTF
+447 
-457 QETGKSI
+457 
-464 YNYGCQLLEASQA
+464 
-477 LRISCRLDAE
+477 
-487 AIPQRMSQQLRQT
+487 
-500 WHRLQA
+500 
-506 ISQEHMTRLRV
+506 
-517 SAVFHRSVEEYCQQL
+517 
-532 QELRLSVRNLKQ
+532 
-544 TPNSSSGI
+544 
-552 SSESDT
+552 
-558 RASPPIIIGGREA
+558 
-571 ADETVER
+571 
-578 EGRVGAEEE
+578 
-587 ITTQN
+587 
-592 IDGYADKSTTT
+592 
-603 SVTMPTGGAS
+603 
-613 GAAALLRDQLRKHLM
+613 
-628 VREQLLLEVGR
+628 
-639 MVRLGRL
+639 
-646 LKTRLKEPFVLD
+646 
-658 AVTGMSITVDELA
+658 
-671 TDASSSAGDTQTQSS
+671 
-686 SPVGTVDS
+686 
-694 ASTADSN
+694 
-701 TIVIKPTGNNDIAC
+701 
-715 AAISHK
+715 
-721 LQEIA
+721 
-726 EVAESLDASIRD
+726 
-738 VQQDAEALEV
+738 
-748 NATNTAEKKR
+748 
-758 EAMRSYSSEDWH
+758 
-770 SRSTEDDS
+770 
-778 FVTASEGNFTPHSHS
+778 
-793 SSYQTASGRTSSFI
+793 
-807 SCDKSSFDVSEADD
+807 
-821 STFAST
+821 
-827 FEIPVD
+827 
-833 INMSYDGTEHS
+833 
-844 FVSAQQQD
+844 
-852 STPSP
+852 
-857 QQQELQQ
+857 
-864 QNTHESPTDGGAYAL
+864 
-879 PPTNDDGDGSSIAD
+879 
-893 IEELHS
+893 
-899 QSVTPT
+899 
-905 PGDGDVEH
+905 
-913 YNFQSIPIE
+913 
-922 SESDL
+922 
-927 ESSCIVDSPSLQVL
+927 
-941 TEEVSVTSVTPE
+941 

-3305 LKTETF
+3305 LKTE
-3311 AKEPPSFETTQTDIS
+3311 
-3326 TASDLHGLSES
+3326 
-3337 KIVTEHRCTTEATMR
+3337 
-3352 LEHKQAYLDLPTL
+3352 
-3365 SERPKT
+3365 
-3371 PTAATNIS
+3371 
-3379 TSTEL
+3379 
-3384 PDWQHVKSVSTNTDS
+3384 
-3399 TRSKTGSTQT
+3399 
-3409 PPQVP
+3409 
-3414 PKPYTTSNNIAP
+3414 
-3426 TPTTQQSQFQST
+3426 
-3438 LSTELDGSYK
+3438 
-3448 GVGETP
+3448 
-3454 LLTSATTTTSTSKYE
+3454 
-3469 STTSEKKSSSF
+3469 
-3480 DFFKKIESQ
+3480 
-3489 GGTQPAPPG
+3489 
-3498 ERYQKQEVNAV
+3498 
-3509 NKRMTPL
+3509 
-3516 TISRPSGAT
+3516 
-3525 AQSATLEDD
+3525 
-3534 LKNLNLIPG
+3534 
-3543 SPPEICF
+3543 
-3550 IPKFEATNGKPQM
+3550 
-3563 INDRIKILEASQQSP
+3563 
-3578 KEPPIGGV
+3578 
-3586 RTLPLLPVSQTFKH
+3586 
-3600 ESTMSK
+3600 
-3606 EVKVEYGQPIIR
+3606 
-3618 PAATLP
+3618 
-3624 APQQF
+3624 
-3629 TRSPS
+3629 
-3634 PKPSAEGVAMS
+3634 
-3645 KLWTPSNLSGY
+3645 
-3656 ESGTSELEQRYKT
+3656 
-3669 ETETDTKMEQRE
+3669 
-3681 IRVQK
+3681 
-3686 VPTPAPDLSAPYLVK
+3686 
-3701 EISKAINVPTTPQRE
+3701 
-3716 KTPLDDIHLVPGS
+3716 
-3729 PPEICFAPKPEV
+3729 
-3741 RRQSLVEHMEKT
+3741 
-3753 LEQNLQQG
+3753 
-3761 PSKVLPMSVPTLTP
+3761 
-3775 TTTPQVAK
+3775 
-3783 TTTTYKPPPPV
+3783 
-3794 IPTKLTVGQPY
+3794 
-3805 ESDYESDRW
+3805 
-3814 KYSGSESD
+3814 
-3822 EASFRPV
+3822 
-3829 GKSVPDGLVG
+3829 
-3839 TPTVPTTHHTFKT
+3839 
-3852 SGYAADTE
+3852 
-3860 DISSFRKM
+3860 
-3868 ESTHQES
+3868 
-3875 RSFYESTS
+3875 
-3883 SSKSSQQLPQAPMTS
+3883 
-3898 LFKTPPQQPQYT
+3898 
-3910 PQFTPAPAPA
+3910 
-3920 PSQSFY
+3920 
-3926 QQPQLEK
+3926 
-3933 QPPAPLYYSSKE
+3933 
-3945 EGGHEKQLYSDK
+3945 
-3957 NEYRREEKDYKS
+3957 DYKS

-4470 PQAYRDESRVSQYG
+4470 PQAYRDESRVSQYDQG
-4484 TKCVD
+4484 TQTD
-4489 PNTGLIY
+4489 SLLITE
-4496 FKYDF
+4496 KTTKREQNGQERGKSECSED
-4501 GYEFGIL
+4501 GARSANEHSPSPQREIL
-4508 FPGEGHKFVSNQWNS
+4508 HKIHKSASFS
-4523 SSSTLPP
+4523 SSSGNSLGGSSPLG
-4530 RHASAT
+4530 SAT
-4536 PTQQLLQGG
+4536 STTSLHYSPIRPATRTLKNDSISTYQKWESTVESISYVSRKTVAISDYGSDVERPRSNSVSVNSQTTQSRSTSTTPVPGPVPAARNTTVTTTATPSGNNAAMFSSTSTTSSGIDSSSCGLGTTYKATTTTSSSSSSSNTSCSRINGNGG
-4545 RKSPYPLSGGDGELV
+4545 LDHAASPRSKLNTLSKGSPLSVKQTGSG
-4560 IPVQHE
+4560 
-4566 RTTAATPTR
+4566 
-4575 SFTPTQLSVPYA
+4575 LSA
-4587 RPASSLSGYYS
+4587 
-4598 DTGTASR
+4598 
-4605 RSPAPPGV
+4605 
-4613 RGVGGGVSGVHRLKK
+4613 
-4628 RYSLPNTQVID
+4628 
-4639 INIDRLH
+4639 
-4646 DNEPLNRLAY
+4646 
-4656 LNTAIELPSDV
+4656 
-4667 PVNAHLNRDDYPKRA
+4667 
-4682 PQFITPLKEY
+4682 
-4692 AVMLG
+4692 
-4697 QIARFE
+4697 
-4703 CIVQSHPP
+4703 
-4711 ANVTWSRNGV
+4711 
-4721 ALQNNAKYAIEYRN
+4721 QN
-4735 GVCRLTIPQAYPD
+4735 
-4748 DAGVY
+4748 
-4753 ACTATNP
+4753 
-4760 LGTATTS
+4760 
-4767 GQLLVQAKRL
+4767 